1 MWVGLS
7 STVCARMMSVRRV
20 PDLDTKE
27 RDMATA
33 VEDAVGSEF
42 TVVGTRPVRHD
53 GTDKV
58 TGRAVYGADVQLPG
72 LAHGKILRSPHAH
85 ARIESVHTARAEAHP
100 GVLAVVTHADL
111 PWTEDRLMEV
121 GEDQVMSLR
130 YLSTATLADGKVLH
144 KGHPVAAVAAS
155 SAHAAEDALRLIEVE
170 YEALPA
176 VANVEDA
183 MKPGA
188 PVLHESITAPD
199 GLGFKGESGSNVA
212 GHSQQAMG
220 DPDTGFA
227 DADVVVEREF
237 RTKMVH
243 QGYIE
248 PQTCTALW
256 SQDDRLTIWN
266 SSQGQFGMRDQI
278 GRVLDKPV
286 SDIKVVPLE
295 IGGGFGGKLR
305 AYLEPV
311 AALLSKKSG
320 HPVKITMSRAEVL
333 EATGPTSGSYTRI
346 KVGAT
351 RDGKLTAGTAFI
363 AFESGAYPGSSHN
376 GAALSMFSP
385 YDIPNVRID
394 SYDVVDNMP
403 STAAYRA
410 PGAPIGA
417 FAGESVIDEIA
428 EKLDMDPV
436 ELRMKNS
443 AKQGT
448 RMVNG
453 VQHPRIGAFEM
464 MAAVRDHPHYAA
476 PLEGENV
483 GRGVAFGSWGNGAGP
498 ACVVA
503 NLQANGK
510 FSLIEGSVDIGGTR
524 TAVSQQFAETLGIPV
539 EDIMPQIGDT
549 DSIGYTSNTGG
560 SSVAF
565 KSGFAAYEAALDVRR
580 QLIERAA
587 RIWEA
592 PAENIHYDRGE
603 LVHASDPELRMSYRE
618 IAETAN
624 ATGGPI
630 VGRANVTST
639 GAGRAYAAMIVD
651 VHVDPDT
658 GKTDILRCTAFQDA
672 GIAIHPSYVEGQ
684 IQGGAAQGIGWALN
698 EEYNVA
704 QDGRLNNT
712 SLLDYRMPTALD
724 LPMIEAVIVE
734 VPNPNHPFG
743 IRGVGE
749 AGIVPP
755 LAAMANAVYRATGV
769 RLTALPMSPPS
780 LAAALAASD

>member
-1 MWVGLS
+1 
-7 STVCARMMSVRRV
+7 
-20 PDLDTKE
+20 
-27 RDMATA
+27 MATVTEA
-33 VEDAVGSEF
+33 KIQSKF
-42 TVVGTRPVRHD
+42 KVVGTRPVRHD

-58 TGRAVYGADVQLPG
+58 TGRAVYGADIQLPG
-72 LAHGKILRSPHAH
+72 LLHGKILRSPHAH
-85 ARIESVHTARAEAHP
+85 ARIKSIDTEHASAHP
-100 GVLAVVTHADL
+100 GVMAVVTHSDL
-111 PWTEDRLMEV
+111 PWTDDRLMDV
-121 GEDQVMSLR
+121 GEDLVMSLR
-130 YLSTATLADGKVLH
+130 YLSTAVLADDKALH

-155 SAHAAEDALRLIEVE
+155 NPHAAEEALDLIEVE
-170 YEALPA
+170 YEVLPA
-176 VANVEDA
+176 VTNVEDA
-183 MKPGA
+183 MRPGA
-188 PVLHESITAPD
+188 PILHGNITAPE
-199 GLGFKGESGSNVA
+199 GLGFEAESGSNVA
-212 GHSQQAMG
+212 GHSQQVLG
-220 DPDTGFA
+220 DADTAFA
-227 DADVVVEREF
+227 EADVVVEREF

-256 SQDDRLTIWN
+256 GQDGRLTIWN

-278 GRVLDKPV
+278 CRLLDVPV
-286 SDIKVVPLE
+286 SEVKVVPLE

-320 HPVKITMSRAEVL
+320 HPVKITMSRADVL
-333 EATGPTSGSYTRI
+333 EATGPTSGSYTKI
-346 KVGAT
+346 KVGANK
-351 RDGKLTAGTAFI
+351 DGKLIAGKALI

-376 GAALSMFSP
+376 GAATSMFSP
-385 YDIPNVRID
+385 YEIDNIHLD

-417 FAGESVIDEIA
+417 FAGEAVIDEIA
-428 EKLDMDPV
+428 EKLGIDPV
-436 ELRMKNS
+436 ELRLKN
-443 AKQGT
+443 AAREGT
-448 RMVNG
+448 RMANG
-453 VQHPRIGAFEM
+453 VMHPCIGAVEM
-464 MAAVRDHPHYAA
+464 MEAVYEHPHYGA
-476 PLEGENV
+476 PLADDHT

-498 ACVVA
+498 ACVIA
-503 NLQANGK
+503 NLQTNGK
-510 FSLIEGSVDIGGTR
+510 FSLVEGSVDIGGTR
-524 TAVSQQFAETLGIPV
+524 TAVSQQFAEVLGIPV
-539 EDIMPQIGDT
+539 EDVMPQIGDT

-565 KSGFAAYEAALDVRR
+565 KSGYAAYEAALDVKR

-587 RIWEA
+587 RIWETSV
-592 PAENIHYDRGE
+592 ENVQYDEGT
-603 LVHASDPELRMSYRE
+603 LSHVSDPELSMSYKE
-618 IAETAN
+618 VAETAN

-639 GAGRAYAAMIVD
+639 GAARAYAAMIVD
-651 VHVDPDT
+651 VRVDPDT
-658 GKTDILRCTAFQDA
+658 GKTDVLRCTAFQDA

-698 EEYNVA
+698 EEYNMA
-704 QDGRLNNT
+704 DDGHMNNT

-743 IRGVGE
+743 VRGVGE

-769 RLTALPMSPPS
+769 RMTDLPMSPP
-780 LAAALAASD
+780 AVAASLGLKEE

>member
-1 MWVGLS
+1 
-7 STVCARMMSVRRV
+7 
-20 PDLDTKE
+20 
-27 RDMATA
+27 MATVTEA
-33 VEDAVGSEF
+33 KIQSKF
-42 TVVGTRPVRHD
+42 KVVGTRPVRHD

-58 TGRAVYGADVQLPG
+58 TGRAVYGADIQLPG
-72 LAHGKILRSPHAH
+72 LLHGKILRSPHAH
-85 ARIESVHTARAEAHP
+85 ARIKSIDTEHASAHP
-100 GVLAVVTHADL
+100 GVMAVVTHSDL
-111 PWTEDRLMEV
+111 PWTDDRLMDV
-121 GEDQVMSLR
+121 GEDLVMSLR
-130 YLSTATLADGKVLH
+130 YLSTAVLADDKALH

-155 SAHAAEDALRLIEVE
+155 NPHAAEEALDLIEVE
-170 YEALPA
+170 YEVLPA
-176 VANVEDA
+176 VTNVEDA
-183 MKPGA
+183 IRPGA
-188 PVLHESITAPD
+188 PILHENITAPE
-199 GLGFKGESGSNVA
+199 GLGFEAESGSNVA
-212 GHSQQAMG
+212 GHSQQVLG
-220 DPDTGFA
+220 DADTAFA
-227 DADVVVEREF
+227 EADVVVEREF

-256 SQDDRLTIWN
+256 GQDGRLTIWN

-278 GRVLDKPV
+278 CRVLDVPV
-286 SDIKVVPLE
+286 SEVRVVPLE

-320 HPVKITMSRAEVL
+320 HPVKITMSRADVL
-333 EATGPTSGSYTRI
+333 EATGPTSGSYTKI
-346 KVGAT
+346 KVGANK
-351 RDGKLTAGTAFI
+351 DGKLIAGKALI

-376 GAALSMFSP
+376 GAATSMFSP
-385 YDIPNVRID
+385 YEIDNIHLD

-417 FAGESVIDEIA
+417 FAGEAVIDEIA
-428 EKLDMDPV
+428 EKLGIDPV
-436 ELRMKNS
+436 ELRLKN
-443 AKQGT
+443 AAREGT
-448 RMVNG
+448 RMANG
-453 VQHPRIGAFEM
+453 VMHPCIGAVEM
-464 MAAVRDHPHYAA
+464 MEAVHEHPHYGA
-476 PLEGENV
+476 PLADDHT

-498 ACVVA
+498 ACVIA
-503 NLQANGK
+503 NLQTNGK
-510 FSLIEGSVDIGGTR
+510 FSLVEGSVDIGGTR
-524 TAVSQQFAETLGIPV
+524 TAVSQQFAEVLGIPV
-539 EDIMPQIGDT
+539 EDVMPQIGDT

-565 KSGFAAYEAALDVRR
+565 KSGYAAYEAALDVKR

-587 RIWEA
+587 RIWETSV
-592 PAENIHYDRGE
+592 ENVQYDEGT
-603 LVHASDPELRMSYRE
+603 LSHVSDPELSMSYKE
-618 IAETAN
+618 VAETAN

-639 GAGRAYAAMIVD
+639 GAARAYAAMIVD
-651 VHVDPDT
+651 VRVDPDT
-658 GKTDILRCTAFQDA
+658 GKTDVLRCTAFQDA

-698 EEYNVA
+698 EEYNMA
-704 QDGRLNNT
+704 DDGHMNNT

-743 IRGVGE
+743 VRGVGE

-769 RLTALPMSPPS
+769 RMTDLPMSPP
-780 LAAALAASD
+780 AVAASLGLKEE

>member
-1 MWVGLS
+1 
-7 STVCARMMSVRRV
+7 
-20 PDLDTKE
+20 
-27 RDMATA
+27 MATVTEA
-33 VEDAVGSEF
+33 KIKSKF
-42 TVVGTRPVRHD
+42 KVVGTRPVRHD

-58 TGRAVYGADVQLPG
+58 TGRAVYGADIQLPG
-72 LAHGKILRSPHAH
+72 LLHGKILRSPYAH
-85 ARIESVHTARAEAHP
+85 ARIKSISTERASAHP

-111 PWTEDRLMEV
+111 PWTDDRLMDV
-121 GEDQVMSLR
+121 GEDLVMSLR
-130 YLSTATLADGKVLH
+130 YLSTAVLADDKALH

-155 SAHAAEDALRLIEVE
+155 NPHAAEEALDLIEVE
-170 YEALPA
+170 YEVLPA
-176 VANVEDA
+176 VTNVEDA
-183 MKPGA
+183 MRPGA
-188 PVLHESITAPD
+188 PILHGNITAPE
-199 GLGFKGESGSNVA
+199 GLGFEAESGSNVA
-212 GHSQQAMG
+212 GHSQQVLG
-220 DPDTGFA
+220 DADTAFA
-227 DADVVVEREF
+227 EADVVVEREF

-256 SQDDRLTIWN
+256 GQDGRLTIWN

-278 GRVLDKPV
+278 CRLLDVPV
-286 SDIKVVPLE
+286 SEVKVVPLE

-320 HPVKITMSRAEVL
+320 HPVKITMSRADVL
-333 EATGPTSGSYTRI
+333 EATGPTSGSYTKI
-346 KVGAT
+346 KVGANK
-351 RDGKLTAGTAFI
+351 DGKLIAGKALI

-376 GAALSMFSP
+376 GAATSMFSP
-385 YDIPNVRID
+385 YEIDNIHLD

-417 FAGESVIDEIA
+417 FAGEAVIDEIA
-428 EKLDMDPV
+428 EKLGIDPV
-436 ELRMKNS
+436 ELRLKN
-443 AKQGT
+443 AAREGT
-448 RMVNG
+448 RMANG
-453 VQHPRIGAFEM
+453 VMHPCIGAVEM
-464 MAAVRDHPHYAA
+464 MEAVHEHPHYGA
-476 PLEGENV
+476 PLADEHT

-498 ACVVA
+498 ACVIA
-503 NLQANGK
+503 NLQTNGK
-510 FSLIEGSVDIGGTR
+510 FSLVEGSVDIGGTR
-524 TAVSQQFAETLGIPV
+524 TAVSQQFAEVLGIPV
-539 EDIMPQIGDT
+539 EDVMPQIGDT

-565 KSGFAAYEAALDVRR
+565 KSGYAAYEAALDVKR

-587 RIWEA
+587 RIWETSV
-592 PAENIHYDRGE
+592 ENVQYDEGT
-603 LVHASDPELRMSYRE
+603 LSHVSDPELSMSYKE
-618 IAETAN
+618 VAETAN

-639 GAGRAYAAMIVD
+639 GAARAYAAMIVD
-651 VHVDPDT
+651 VRVDPDT
-658 GKTDILRCTAFQDA
+658 GKTDVLRCTAFQDA

-698 EEYNVA
+698 EEYNMA
-704 QDGRLNNT
+704 DDGHMNNT

-743 IRGVGE
+743 VRGVGE

-769 RLTALPMSPPS
+769 RITDLPMSPP
-780 LAAALAASD
+780 AVAASLGLKEE

>member
-1 MWVGLS
+1 
-7 STVCARMMSVRRV
+7 
-20 PDLDTKE
+20 
-27 RDMATA
+27 MATVTEA
-33 VEDAVGSEF
+33 KIKSKF
-42 TVVGTRPVRHD
+42 KVVGTRPVRHD

-58 TGRAVYGADVQLPG
+58 TGRAVYGADIQLPG
-72 LAHGKILRSPHAH
+72 LLHGKILRSPYAH
-85 ARIESVHTARAEAHP
+85 ARIKSISTERASAHP

-111 PWTEDRLMEV
+111 PWTDDRLMDV
-121 GEDQVMSLR
+121 GEDLVMSLR
-130 YLSTATLADGKVLH
+130 YLSTAVLADDKALH

-155 SAHAAEDALRLIEVE
+155 NPHAAEEALDLIEVE
-170 YEALPA
+170 YEVLPA
-176 VANVEDA
+176 VTNVEDA
-183 MKPGA
+183 MRPGA
-188 PVLHESITAPD
+188 PVLHENITAPE
-199 GLGFKGESGSNVA
+199 GLGFEAESGSNVA
-212 GHSQQAMG
+212 GHSQQVLG
-220 DPDTGFA
+220 DADTAFA
-227 DADVVVEREF
+227 EADVVVEREF

-256 SQDDRLTIWN
+256 GQDGRLTIWN

-278 GRVLDKPV
+278 CRLLDVPV
-286 SDIKVVPLE
+286 SEVKVVPLE

-320 HPVKITMSRAEVL
+320 HPVKITMSRADVL
-333 EATGPTSGSYTRI
+333 EATGPTSGSYTKI
-346 KVGAT
+346 KVGANK
-351 RDGKLTAGTAFI
+351 DGKLIAGKALI

-376 GAALSMFSP
+376 GAATSMFSP
-385 YDIPNVRID
+385 YEIDNIHLD

-417 FAGESVIDEIA
+417 FAGEAVIDEIA
-428 EKLDMDPV
+428 EKLGIDPV
-436 ELRMKNS
+436 ELRLKN
-443 AKQGT
+443 AAREGT
-448 RMVNG
+448 RMANG
-453 VQHPRIGAFEM
+453 VMHPCIGAVEM
-464 MAAVRDHPHYAA
+464 MEAVYEHPHYGA
-476 PLEGENV
+476 PLADDHT

-498 ACVVA
+498 ACVIA
-503 NLQANGK
+503 NLQTNGK
-510 FSLIEGSVDIGGTR
+510 FSLVEGSVDIGGTR
-524 TAVSQQFAETLGIPV
+524 TAVSQQFAEVLGIPV
-539 EDIMPQIGDT
+539 EDVMPQIGDT

-565 KSGFAAYEAALDVRR
+565 KSGYAAYEAALDVKR

-587 RIWEA
+587 RIWETSV
-592 PAENIHYDRGE
+592 ENVQYDEGT
-603 LVHASDPELRMSYRE
+603 LSHVSDPELSMSYKE
-618 IAETAN
+618 VAETAN
-624 ATGGPI
+624 VTGGPI

-639 GAGRAYAAMIVD
+639 GAARAYAAMIVD
-651 VHVDPDT
+651 VRVDPDT
-658 GKTDILRCTAFQDA
+658 GKTDVLRCTAFQDA

-698 EEYNVA
+698 EEYNMA
-704 QDGRLNNT
+704 DDGHMNNT

-743 IRGVGE
+743 VRGVGE

-769 RLTALPMSPPS
+769 RMTDLPMSPP
-780 LAAALAASD
+780 AVAASLGLKEE

>member
-1 MWVGLS
+1 
-7 STVCARMMSVRRV
+7 
-20 PDLDTKE
+20 
-27 RDMATA
+27 MATVTEA
-33 VEDAVGSEF
+33 KIKSKF
-42 TVVGTRPVRHD
+42 KVVGTRPVRHD

-58 TGRAVYGADVQLPG
+58 TGRAVYGADIQLPG
-72 LAHGKILRSPHAH
+72 LLHGKILRSPHAH
-85 ARIESVHTARAEAHP
+85 ARIKSISTERASAHP

-111 PWTEDRLMEV
+111 PWTDDRLMDV
-121 GEDQVMSLR
+121 GEDLVMSLR
-130 YLSTATLADGKVLH
+130 YLSTAVLADDKALH

-155 SAHAAEDALRLIEVE
+155 NPHAAEEALDLIEVE
-170 YEALPA
+170 YEVLPA
-176 VANVEDA
+176 VTNVEDA
-183 MKPGA
+183 MRPGA
-188 PVLHESITAPD
+188 PVLHENITAPE
-199 GLGFKGESGSNVA
+199 GLGFEAESGSNVA
-212 GHSQQAMG
+212 GHSQQVLG
-220 DPDTGFA
+220 DADTAFA
-227 DADVVVEREF
+227 EADVVVEREF

-256 SQDDRLTIWN
+256 GQDGRLTIWN

-278 GRVLDKPV
+278 CRLLDVPV
-286 SDIKVVPLE
+286 SEVKVVPLE

-320 HPVKITMSRAEVL
+320 HPVKITMSRADVL
-333 EATGPTSGSYTRI
+333 EATGPTSGSYTKI
-346 KVGAT
+346 KVGANK
-351 RDGKLTAGTAFI
+351 DGKLIAGKALI

-376 GAALSMFSP
+376 GAATSMFSP
-385 YDIPNVRID
+385 YEIDNIHLD

-417 FAGESVIDEIA
+417 FAGEAVIDEIA
-428 EKLDMDPV
+428 EKLGIDPV
-436 ELRMKNS
+436 ELRLKN
-443 AKQGT
+443 AAREGT
-448 RMVNG
+448 RMANG
-453 VQHPRIGAFEM
+453 VMHPCIGAVEM
-464 MAAVRDHPHYAA
+464 MEAVYEHPHYGA
-476 PLEGENV
+476 PLADDHT

-498 ACVVA
+498 ACVIA
-503 NLQANGK
+503 NLQTNGK
-510 FSLIEGSVDIGGTR
+510 FSLVEGSVDIGGTR
-524 TAVSQQFAETLGIPV
+524 TAVSQQFAEVLGIPV
-539 EDIMPQIGDT
+539 EDVMPQIGDT

-565 KSGFAAYEAALDVRR
+565 KSGYAAYEAALDVKR

-587 RIWEA
+587 RIWETSV
-592 PAENIHYDRGE
+592 ENVQYDEGT
-603 LVHASDPELRMSYRE
+603 LSHVSDPELSMSYKE
-618 IAETAN
+618 VAETAN
-624 ATGGPI
+624 VTGGPI

-639 GAGRAYAAMIVD
+639 GAARAYAAMIVD
-651 VHVDPDT
+651 VRVDPDT
-658 GKTDILRCTAFQDA
+658 GKTDVLRCTAFQDA

-698 EEYNVA
+698 EEYNMA
-704 QDGRLNNT
+704 DDGHMNNT

-743 IRGVGE
+743 VRGVGE

-769 RLTALPMSPPS
+769 RMTDLPMSPP
-780 LAAALAASD
+780 AVAASLGLKEE

>member
-1 MWVGLS
+1 
-7 STVCARMMSVRRV
+7 
-20 PDLDTKE
+20 
-27 RDMATA
+27 MATVTEA
-33 VEDAVGSEF
+33 KVESKF
-42 TVVGTRPVRHD
+42 KVVGTRPVRHD

-58 TGRAVYGADVQLPG
+58 TGRAVYGADIQLPG
-72 LAHGKILRSPHAH
+72 LLHGKILRSPHAH
-85 ARIESVHTARAEAHP
+85 ARIKSIDTERASAHP
-100 GVLAVVTHADL
+100 GVMAVVTHFDL
-111 PWTEDRLMEV
+111 PWTDDRLMDV
-121 GEDQVMSLR
+121 GEDLVMSLR
-130 YLSTATLADGKVLH
+130 YLSTAVLADDKALH

-155 SAHAAEDALRLIEVE
+155 NPHAAEEALDLIEVE
-170 YEALPA
+170 YEVLPA
-176 VANVEDA
+176 VTNVEDA
-183 MKPGA
+183 MRPGA
-188 PVLHESITAPD
+188 PVLHENITAPE
-199 GLGFKGESGSNVA
+199 GLGFEAESGSNVA
-212 GHSQQAMG
+212 GHSQQVLG
-220 DPDTGFA
+220 DADTAFA
-227 DADVVVEREF
+227 EADVVVEREF

-256 SQDDRLTIWN
+256 GQDGRLTIWN

-278 GRVLDKPV
+278 CRVLDVPV
-286 SDIKVVPLE
+286 SEVKVVPLE

-320 HPVKITMSRAEVL
+320 HPVKITMSRADVL
-333 EATGPTSGSYTRI
+333 EATGPTSGSYTKI
-346 KVGAT
+346 KVGANK
-351 RDGKLTAGTAFI
+351 DGKLIAGKALI

-376 GAALSMFSP
+376 GAATSMFSP
-385 YDIPNVRID
+385 YEIDNIHLD

-417 FAGESVIDEIA
+417 FAGEAVIDEIA
-428 EKLDMDPV
+428 EKLGIDPV
-436 ELRMKNS
+436 ELRLKN
-443 AKQGT
+443 AAREGT
-448 RMVNG
+448 RMANG
-453 VQHPRIGAFEM
+453 VMHPCIGAVEM
-464 MAAVRDHPHYAA
+464 MEAVHEHPHYGA
-476 PLEGENV
+476 PLADDHT

-498 ACVVA
+498 ACVIA
-503 NLQANGK
+503 NLQTNGK
-510 FSLIEGSVDIGGTR
+510 FSLVEGSVDIGGTR
-524 TAVSQQFAETLGIPV
+524 TAVSQQFAEVLGIPV
-539 EDIMPQIGDT
+539 EDVMPQIGDT

-565 KSGFAAYEAALDVRR
+565 KSGYAAYEAALDVKR

-587 RIWEA
+587 RIWETSV
-592 PAENIHYDRGE
+592 ENVQYDEGT
-603 LVHASDPELRMSYRE
+603 LSHVSDPELSMSYKE
-618 IAETAN
+618 VAETAN

-639 GAGRAYAAMIVD
+639 GAARAYAAMIVD
-651 VHVDPDT
+651 VRVDPDT
-658 GKTDILRCTAFQDA
+658 GKTDVLRCTAFQDA

-698 EEYNVA
+698 EEYNMA
-704 QDGRLNNT
+704 DDGHMNNT

-724 LPMIEAVIVE
+724 LPMIEAVIIE

-769 RLTALPMSPPS
+769 RMTDLPMSPP
-780 LAAALAASD
+780 AVAASLGLKEE

>member
-1 MWVGLS
+1 
-7 STVCARMMSVRRV
+7 
-20 PDLDTKE
+20 
-27 RDMATA
+27 MATVTEA
-33 VEDAVGSEF
+33 KVGSKF
-42 TVVGTRPVRHD
+42 KVVGTRPVRHD

-58 TGRAVYGADVQLPG
+58 TGRAVYGADIQLPG
-72 LAHGKILRSPHAH
+72 LLHGKILRSPHAH
-85 ARIESVHTARAEAHP
+85 ARIKSIDTERAVAHP

-111 PWTEDRLMEV
+111 PWTDDRLMDV
-121 GEDQVMSLR
+121 GEDLVMSLR
-130 YLSTATLADGKVLH
+130 YLSTAVLADDKVLH

-155 SAHAAEDALRLIEVE
+155 NPHAAEEALDLIEVE
-170 YEALPA
+170 YEVLPA
-176 VANVEDA
+176 VTNVEDA
-183 MKPGA
+183 MRPDA
-188 PVLHESITAPD
+188 PVLHENITAPD
-199 GLGFKGESGSNVA
+199 GLGFEAEAGSNVA
-212 GHSQQAMG
+212 GHAQQVLG
-220 DPDTGFA
+220 DADAAFA

-256 SQDDRLTIWN
+256 GEDGRLTIWN

-278 GRVLDKPV
+278 CRVLDVPV
-286 SDIKVVPLE
+286 SEVKVVPLE

-311 AALLSKKSG
+311 AALLSRKSG
-320 HPVKITMSRAEVL
+320 HPVKITMSRADVL
-333 EATGPTSGSYTRI
+333 EATGPTSGSYTKI
-346 KVGAT
+346 KIGAT
-351 RDGKLTAGTAFI
+351 KDGKLIAGKAMI

-376 GAALSMFSP
+376 GAATSMFSP
-385 YDIPNVRID
+385 YEIDNIHLD

-417 FAGESVIDEIA
+417 YAGESVIDEIA
-428 EKLDMDPV
+428 EKLGIDPV
-436 ELRMKNS
+436 ELRLKN
-443 AKQGT
+443 AAREGT
-448 RMVNG
+448 RMANG
-453 VQHPRIGAFEM
+453 VAHPCIGAVEM
-464 MAAVRDHPHYAA
+464 MEAVYEHPHYNAA
-476 PLEGENV
+476 LADKHT

-498 ACVVA
+498 ACVIA
-503 NLQANGK
+503 NLQTNGK
-510 FSLIEGSVDIGGTR
+510 FSLVEGSVDIGGTR
-524 TAVSQQFAETLGIPV
+524 TAVSQQFAEVLGIPV

-565 KSGFAAYEAALDVRR
+565 KSGYAAYEAAHDVKR
-580 QLIERAA
+580 QLVERAA
-587 RIWEA
+587 RVWETDV
-592 PAENIHYDRGE
+592 ENVLYEDGTLSH
-603 LVHASDPELRMSYRE
+603 VSDPELSMSYKE
-618 IAETAN
+618 VAETAN

-639 GAGRAYAAMIVD
+639 GAARAYAAMIVD
-651 VHVDPDT
+651 VRVDPDT
-658 GKTDILRCTAFQDA
+658 GKTDVVRCTAFQDA

-698 EEYNVA
+698 EEYNMA
-704 QDGRLNNT
+704 EDGRMNNT

-734 VPNPNHPFG
+734 VPNPGHPFG

-769 RLTALPMSPPS
+769 RMTDLPMSPP
-780 LAAALAASD
+780 AVAASLGRNGE

>member
-1 MWVGLS
+1 
-7 STVCARMMSVRRV
+7 
-20 PDLDTKE
+20 
-27 RDMATA
+27 MATVTEA
-33 VEDAVGSEF
+33 KIKSKF
-42 TVVGTRPVRHD
+42 KVVGTRPVRHD

-58 TGRAVYGADVQLPG
+58 TGRAVYGADIQLPG
-72 LAHGKILRSPHAH
+72 LLHGKILRSPYAH
-85 ARIESVHTARAEAHP
+85 ARIKSISTERASAHP

-111 PWTEDRLMEV
+111 PWTDDRLMDV
-121 GEDQVMSLR
+121 GEDLVMSLR
-130 YLSTATLADGKVLH
+130 YLSTAVLADDKALH

-155 SAHAAEDALRLIEVE
+155 NPHAAEEALDLIEVE
-170 YEALPA
+170 YEVLPA
-176 VANVEDA
+176 VTNVEDA
-183 MKPGA
+183 MRPGA
-188 PVLHESITAPD
+188 PVLHENITAPE
-199 GLGFKGESGSNVA
+199 GLGFEAESGSNVA
-212 GHSQQAMG
+212 GHSQQVLG
-220 DPDTGFA
+220 DADTAFA
-227 DADVVVEREF
+227 EADVVVEREF

-256 SQDDRLTIWN
+256 GQDGRLTIWN

-278 GRVLDKPV
+278 CRLLDVPV
-286 SDIKVVPLE
+286 SEVKVVPLE

-320 HPVKITMSRAEVL
+320 HPVKITMSRADVL
-333 EATGPTSGSYTRI
+333 EATGPTSGSYTKI
-346 KVGAT
+346 KVGANK
-351 RDGKLTAGTAFI
+351 DGKLIAGKALI

-376 GAALSMFSP
+376 GAATSMFSP
-385 YDIPNVRID
+385 YEIDNIHLD

-417 FAGESVIDEIA
+417 FAGEAVIDEIA
-428 EKLDMDPV
+428 EKLGIDPV
-436 ELRMKNS
+436 ELRLKN
-443 AKQGT
+443 AAREGT
-448 RMVNG
+448 RMANG
-453 VQHPRIGAFEM
+453 VMHPCIGAVEM
-464 MAAVRDHPHYAA
+464 MEAVHEHPHYGA
-476 PLEGENV
+476 PLADDHT

-498 ACVVA
+498 ACVIA
-503 NLQANGK
+503 NLQTNGK
-510 FSLIEGSVDIGGTR
+510 FSLVEGSVDIGGTR
-524 TAVSQQFAETLGIPV
+524 TAVSQQFAEVLGIPV
-539 EDIMPQIGDT
+539 EDVMPQIGDT

-565 KSGFAAYEAALDVRR
+565 KSGYAAYEAALDVKR

-587 RIWEA
+587 RIWETSV
-592 PAENIHYDRGE
+592 ENVQYDEGT
-603 LVHASDPELRMSYRE
+603 LSHVSDPELSMSYKE
-618 IAETAN
+618 VAETAN

-639 GAGRAYAAMIVD
+639 GAARAYAAMIVD
-651 VHVDPDT
+651 VRVDPDT
-658 GKTDILRCTAFQDA
+658 GKTDVLRCTAFQDA

-698 EEYNVA
+698 EEYNMA
-704 QDGRLNNT
+704 DDGHMNNT

-743 IRGVGE
+743 VRGVGE

-769 RLTALPMSPPS
+769 RMTDLPMSPP
-780 LAAALAASD
+780 AVAASLGLKEE

>member
-1 MWVGLS
+1 
-7 STVCARMMSVRRV
+7 
-20 PDLDTKE
+20 
-27 RDMATA
+27 MATVTEA
-33 VEDAVGSEF
+33 KIQSKF
-42 TVVGTRPVRHD
+42 KVVGTRPVRHD

-58 TGRAVYGADVQLPG
+58 TGRAVYGADIQLPG
-72 LAHGKILRSPHAH
+72 LLHGKILRSPHAH
-85 ARIESVHTARAEAHP
+85 ARIKSIDTERASAHP
-100 GVLAVVTHADL
+100 GVMAVVTHSDL
-111 PWTEDRLMEV
+111 PWTDDRLMDV
-121 GEDQVMSLR
+121 GEDLVMSLR
-130 YLSTATLADGKVLH
+130 YLSTAVLADDKALH

-155 SAHAAEDALRLIEVE
+155 NPHAAEEALDLIEVE
-170 YEALPA
+170 YEVLPA
-176 VANVEDA
+176 VTNVEDA
-183 MKPGA
+183 MRPGA
-188 PVLHESITAPD
+188 PILHGNITAPE
-199 GLGFKGESGSNVA
+199 GLGFEAESGSNVA
-212 GHSQQAMG
+212 GHSQQVLG
-220 DPDTGFA
+220 DADTAFA
-227 DADVVVEREF
+227 EADVVVEREF

-256 SQDDRLTIWN
+256 GQDGRLTIWN

-278 GRVLDKPV
+278 CRVLDVPV
-286 SDIKVVPLE
+286 SEVKVVPLE

-320 HPVKITMSRAEVL
+320 HPVKITMSRADVL
-333 EATGPTSGSYTRI
+333 EATGPTSGSYTKI
-346 KVGAT
+346 KVGANK
-351 RDGKLTAGTAFI
+351 DGKLIAGKALI

-376 GAALSMFSP
+376 GAATSMFSP
-385 YDIPNVRID
+385 YEIDNIHLD

-417 FAGESVIDEIA
+417 FAGEAVIDEIA
-428 EKLDMDPV
+428 EKLGIDPV
-436 ELRMKNS
+436 ELRLKN
-443 AKQGT
+443 AAREGT
-448 RMVNG
+448 RMANG
-453 VQHPRIGAFEM
+453 VMHPCIGAVEM
-464 MAAVRDHPHYAA
+464 MEAVYEHPHYGA
-476 PLEGENV
+476 PLADDHT

-498 ACVVA
+498 ACVIA
-503 NLQANGK
+503 NLQTNGK
-510 FSLIEGSVDIGGTR
+510 FSLVEGSVDIGGTR
-524 TAVSQQFAETLGIPV
+524 TAVSQQFAEVLGIPV
-539 EDIMPQIGDT
+539 EDVMPQIGDT

-565 KSGFAAYEAALDVRR
+565 KSGYAAYEAALDVKR

-587 RIWEA
+587 RIWETSV
-592 PAENIHYDRGE
+592 ENVQYDEGT
-603 LVHASDPELRMSYRE
+603 LSHVSDPELSMSYKE
-618 IAETAN
+618 VAETAN

-639 GAGRAYAAMIVD
+639 GAARAYAAMIVD
-651 VHVDPDT
+651 VRVDPDT
-658 GKTDILRCTAFQDA
+658 GKTDVLRCTAFQDA

-698 EEYNVA
+698 EEYNMA
-704 QDGRLNNT
+704 DDGHMNNT

-743 IRGVGE
+743 VRGVGE

-769 RLTALPMSPPS
+769 RMTDLPMSPP
-780 LAAALAASD
+780 AVAASLGLKEE

>member
-1 MWVGLS
+1 
-7 STVCARMMSVRRV
+7 
-20 PDLDTKE
+20 
-27 RDMATA
+27 MATA
-33 VEDAVGSEF
+33 VEGKVENTF
-42 TVVGTRPVRHD
+42 KVVGTRPVRHD

-58 TGRAVYGADVQLPG
+58 TGRAVYGADIQLPG
-72 LAHGKILRSPHAH
+72 LLHGKILRSPHAH
-85 ARIESVHTARAEAHP
+85 ARIKSIDTERARAYP

-111 PWTEDRLMEV
+111 PWTDDRLMDV
-121 GEDQVMSLR
+121 GEDLVMSLR
-130 YLSTATLADGKVLH
+130 YLSSGVLADDKALH

-155 SAHAAEDALRLIEVE
+155 NPHAAEEALDLIDVE
-170 YEALPA
+170 YEVLPA
-176 VANVEDA
+176 VTNVEDA

-188 PVLHESITAPD
+188 PVLHENITAPE
-199 GLGFKGESGSNVA
+199 GLGFEAEAGSNVA
-212 GHSQQAMG
+212 GHSQQVLG
-220 DPDTGFA
+220 DAEAAFA
-227 DADVVVEREF
+227 DADVIVEREF

-256 SQDDRLTIWN
+256 GQDGRLTIWN
-266 SSQGQFGMRDQI
+266 SSQGQFGMRDQVC
-278 GRVLDKPV
+278 RVLDVPV
-286 SDIKVVPLE
+286 SEVKVVPLE

-311 AALLSKKSG
+311 AALLSKKTG
-320 HPVKITMSRAEVL
+320 HPVKITMSRADVL
-333 EATGPTSGSYTRI
+333 EATGPTSGSYTKI

-351 RDGKLTAGTAFI
+351 KDGKLIAGKALI

-376 GAALSMFSP
+376 GAATSMFSP
-385 YDIPNVRID
+385 YEIDNIHLD

-410 PGAPIGA
+410 PGAPMGA
-417 FAGESVIDEIA
+417 YAGESVIDEIA
-428 EKLDMDPV
+428 EKLGIDPV
-436 ELRMKNS
+436 ELRLKN
-443 AKQGT
+443 AAREGT
-448 RMVNG
+448 RMANG
-453 VQHPRIGAFEM
+453 VAHPCIGAVEM
-464 MAAVRDHPHYAA
+464 MEAVHEHPHYNA
-476 PLEGENV
+476 PVDDEHT

-498 ACVVA
+498 ACVIA
-503 NLQANGK
+503 NLQTNGK
-510 FSLIEGSVDIGGTR
+510 FSLVEGSVDIGGTR
-524 TAVSQQFAETLGIPV
+524 TAVSQQFAEVLGIPV
-539 EDIMPQIGDT
+539 EDVMPQIGDT

-565 KSGFAAYEAALDVRR
+565 KSGYAAYEAALDVKS

-587 RIWEA
+587 RIWETSV
-592 PAENIHYDRGE
+592 ENVRYDEGT
-603 LVHASDPELRMSYRE
+603 LSHVSDPELSISYRE
-618 IAETAN
+618 IAEMAN

-639 GAGRAYAAMIVD
+639 GAARAYAAMIVD
-651 VHVDPDT
+651 VRVDPDT
-658 GKTDILRCTAFQDA
+658 GKTDVVRCTAFQDA

-698 EEYNVA
+698 EEYNMA
-704 QDGRLNNT
+704 EDGHMNNT

-769 RLTALPMSPPS
+769 RMTDLPMSPP
-780 LAAALAASD
+780 AVAASLGRNGG

>member
-1 MWVGLS
+1 
-7 STVCARMMSVRRV
+7 
-20 PDLDTKE
+20 
-27 RDMATA
+27 MATA
-33 VEDAVGSEF
+33 VEGKVKNTF
-42 TVVGTRPVRHD
+42 KVVGTRPVRHD

-58 TGRAVYGADVQLPG
+58 TGRAVYGADIQLPG
-72 LAHGKILRSPHAH
+72 LLHGKILRSPHAH
-85 ARIESVHTARAEAHP
+85 ARIRSIKTERASAYP

-111 PWTEDRLMEV
+111 PWTDDRLMDV
-121 GEDQVMSLR
+121 GEDLVMSLR
-130 YLSTATLADGKVLH
+130 YLSTAVLADDKALH

-155 SAHAAEDALRLIEVE
+155 NPHAAEEALDLIDVE
-170 YEALPA
+170 YEVLPA
-176 VANVEDA
+176 VTNVEDA

-188 PVLHESITAPD
+188 PVLHENITAPE
-199 GLGFKGESGSNVA
+199 GLGFEAEAGSNVA
-212 GHSQQAMG
+212 GHSQQVLG
-220 DPDTGFA
+220 DADAAFA
-227 DADVVVEREF
+227 EADVVIEREF

-256 SQDDRLTIWN
+256 VQDGRLTIWN

-278 GRVLDKPV
+278 CRVLDVPV
-286 SDIKVVPLE
+286 SEVKVVPLE

-311 AALLSKKSG
+311 AALLSKKTG
-320 HPVKITMSRAEVL
+320 HPVKITMSRADVL
-333 EATGPTSGSYTRI
+333 EATGPTSGSYTKI

-351 RDGKLTAGTAFI
+351 KDGKLIAGKALI

-376 GAALSMFSP
+376 GAATSMFSP
-385 YDIPNVRID
+385 YEIDNIHLD

-410 PGAPIGA
+410 PGAPMGA
-417 FAGESVIDEIA
+417 YAGESVIDEIA
-428 EKLDMDPV
+428 EKLGIDPV
-436 ELRMKNS
+436 ELRLKN
-443 AKQGT
+443 AAREGT
-448 RMVNG
+448 RMANG
-453 VQHPRIGAFEM
+453 VMHPCIGAVEM
-464 MAAVRDHPHYAA
+464 MEAVHEHPHYNA
-476 PLEGENV
+476 PLADEHT

-498 ACVVA
+498 ACVIA
-503 NLQANGK
+503 NLQTNGK
-510 FSLIEGSVDIGGTR
+510 FSLVEGSVDIGGTR
-524 TAVSQQFAETLGIPV
+524 TAVSQQFAEVLGIPV
-539 EDIMPQIGDT
+539 EDVMPQIGDT

-565 KSGFAAYEAALDVRR
+565 KSGYAAYEAALDVKR

-587 RIWEA
+587 RVWETSV
-592 PAENIHYDRGE
+592 ENVRYDEGT
-603 LVHASDPELRMSYRE
+603 LSHVSDPELSMSYKE
-618 IAETAN
+618 VAESAN

-639 GAGRAYAAMIVD
+639 GAARAYAAMIVD
-651 VHVDPDT
+651 VRVDPDT
-658 GKTDILRCTAFQDA
+658 GKTDVVRCTAFQDA

-698 EEYNVA
+698 EEYNMA
-704 QDGRLNNT
+704 EDGHMNNT

-769 RLTALPMSPPS
+769 RMTDLPMSPPAVAAS
-780 LAAALAASD
+780 LAQNGG

>member
-1 MWVGLS
+1 
-7 STVCARMMSVRRV
+7 
-20 PDLDTKE
+20 
-27 RDMATA
+27 MATVTEA
-33 VEDAVGSEF
+33 KVESKF
-42 TVVGTRPVRHD
+42 KVVGTRPVRHD

-58 TGRAVYGADVQLPG
+58 TGRAIYGADIQLPG
-72 LAHGKILRSPHAH
+72 LLHGKILRSPHAH
-85 ARIESVHTARAEAHP
+85 ARIKSIDTERASAHP
-100 GVLAVVTHADL
+100 GVLAVMTHADL
-111 PWTEDRLMEV
+111 PWTDDRLMEV

-130 YLSTATLADGKVLH
+130 YLSTAVLADEKALH

-155 SAHAAEDALRLIEVE
+155 NPHAAEEALDLIEVE
-170 YEALPA
+170 YEVLPA
-176 VANVEDA
+176 VTNVEDA

-188 PVLHESITAPD
+188 PVLHKNITAPE
-199 GLGFKGESGSNVA
+199 GLGFEAQAGSNVA
-212 GHSQQAMG
+212 GHSQQVLG
-220 DPDTGFA
+220 DAEAAFA
-227 DADVVVEREF
+227 EADVVVEREF

-256 SQDDRLTIWN
+256 GQDGRLTIWN

-278 GRVLDKPV
+278 CRVLDVPV
-286 SDIKVVPLE
+286 SEVKVVPLE

-311 AALLSKKSG
+311 AALLSKKTG
-320 HPVKITMSRAEVL
+320 HPVKITMSRADVL
-333 EATGPTSGSYTRI
+333 EATGPTSGSYTKI

-351 RDGKLTAGTAFI
+351 KDGKLIAGKALI

-376 GAALSMFSP
+376 GAATSMFSP
-385 YDIPNVRID
+385 YEIDNIHLD

-410 PGAPIGA
+410 PGAPMGA

-428 EKLDMDPV
+428 EKLGIDPV
-436 ELRMKNS
+436 ELRLKN
-443 AKQGT
+443 AAREGT
-448 RMVNG
+448 RMANG
-453 VQHPRIGAFEM
+453 VAHPCIGAVEM
-464 MAAVRDHPHYAA
+464 MEAVYEHPHYNA
-476 PLEGENV
+476 PLADEHT

-498 ACVVA
+498 ACVIA
-503 NLQANGK
+503 NLQTNGK
-510 FSLIEGSVDIGGTR
+510 FSLVEGSVDIGGTR
-524 TAVSQQFAETLGIPV
+524 TAVSQQFAEVLGIPV
-539 EDIMPQIGDT
+539 EDVMPQIGDT

-565 KSGFAAYEAALDVRR
+565 KSGYAAYEAAHDVKR

-587 RIWEA
+587 RVWETDV
-592 PAENIHYDRGE
+592 ENVRYDEGT
-603 LVHASDPELRMSYRE
+603 LSHASDPELSMSYKE
-618 IAETAN
+618 VAETAN

-639 GAGRAYAAMIVD
+639 GAARAYAAMIVD
-651 VHVDPDT
+651 VRVDPDT
-658 GKTDILRCTAFQDA
+658 GKTDVTRCTAFQDA

-698 EEYNVA
+698 EEYNMA
-704 QDGRLNNT
+704 EDGRMNNT

-734 VPNPNHPFG
+734 VPNPGHPFG

-769 RLTALPMSPPS
+769 RMTDLPMSPPVV
-780 LAAALAASD
+780 AASLGRNGG

>member
-1 MWVGLS
+1 
-7 STVCARMMSVRRV
+7 
-20 PDLDTKE
+20 
-27 RDMATA
+27 MATVTEA
-33 VEDAVGSEF
+33 KIQSKF
-42 TVVGTRPVRHD
+42 KVVGTRPVRHD

-58 TGRAVYGADVQLPG
+58 TGRAVYGADIQLPG
-72 LAHGKILRSPHAH
+72 LLHGKILRSPHAH
-85 ARIESVHTARAEAHP
+85 ARIKSIDTERASAHP
-100 GVLAVVTHADL
+100 GVMAVVTHSDL
-111 PWTEDRLMEV
+111 PWTDDRLMDV
-121 GEDQVMSLR
+121 GEDLVMSLR
-130 YLSTATLADGKVLH
+130 YLSTAVLADDKALH

-155 SAHAAEDALRLIEVE
+155 NPHAAEEALDLIEVE
-170 YEALPA
+170 YEVLPA
-176 VANVEDA
+176 VTNVEDA
-183 MKPGA
+183 MRPGA
-188 PVLHESITAPD
+188 PILHGNITAPE
-199 GLGFKGESGSNVA
+199 GLGFEAESGSNVA
-212 GHSQQAMG
+212 GHSQQVLG
-220 DPDTGFA
+220 DADTAFA
-227 DADVVVEREF
+227 EADVVVEREF

-256 SQDDRLTIWN
+256 GQDGRLTIWN

-278 GRVLDKPV
+278 CRVLDVPV
-286 SDIKVVPLE
+286 SEVKVVPLE

-320 HPVKITMSRAEVL
+320 HPVKITMSRADVL
-333 EATGPTSGSYTRI
+333 EATGPTSGSYTKI
-346 KVGAT
+346 KVGANK
-351 RDGKLTAGTAFI
+351 DGKLIAGKALI

-376 GAALSMFSP
+376 GAATSMFSP
-385 YDIPNVRID
+385 YEIDNIHLD

-417 FAGESVIDEIA
+417 FAGEAVIDEIA
-428 EKLDMDPV
+428 EKLGIDPV
-436 ELRMKNS
+436 ELRLKN
-443 AKQGT
+443 AAREGT
-448 RMVNG
+448 RMANG
-453 VQHPRIGAFEM
+453 VMHPCIGAVEM
-464 MAAVRDHPHYAA
+464 MEAVYEHPHYGA
-476 PLEGENV
+476 PLADDHT

-498 ACVVA
+498 ACVIA
-503 NLQANGK
+503 NLQTNGK
-510 FSLIEGSVDIGGTR
+510 FSLVEGSVDIGGTR
-524 TAVSQQFAETLGIPV
+524 TAVSQQFAEVLGIPV
-539 EDIMPQIGDT
+539 EDVMPQIGDT

-565 KSGFAAYEAALDVRR
+565 KSGYAAYEAALDVKR

-587 RIWEA
+587 RIWETSV
-592 PAENIHYDRGE
+592 ENVQYDEGT
-603 LVHASDPELRMSYRE
+603 LSHVSDPELSMSYKE
-618 IAETAN
+618 VAETAN
-624 ATGGPI
+624 VTGGPI

-639 GAGRAYAAMIVD
+639 GAARAYAAMIVD
-651 VHVDPDT
+651 VRVDPDT
-658 GKTDILRCTAFQDA
+658 GKTDVLRCTAFQDA

-698 EEYNVA
+698 EEYNMA
-704 QDGRLNNT
+704 DDGHMNNT

-743 IRGVGE
+743 VRGVGE

-769 RLTALPMSPPS
+769 RMTDLPMSPP
-780 LAAALAASD
+780 AVAASLGLKEE

>member
-1 MWVGLS
+1 
-7 STVCARMMSVRRV
+7 
-20 PDLDTKE
+20 
-27 RDMATA
+27 MATVTEA
-33 VEDAVGSEF
+33 KIKSKF
-42 TVVGTRPVRHD
+42 KVVGTRPVRHD

-58 TGRAVYGADVQLPG
+58 TGRAVYGADIQLPG
-72 LAHGKILRSPHAH
+72 LLHGKILRSPHAH
-85 ARIESVHTARAEAHP
+85 ARIKSISTERASAHP
-100 GVLAVVTHADL
+100 GVMAVVTHSDL
-111 PWTEDRLMEV
+111 PWTDDRLMDV
-121 GEDQVMSLR
+121 GEDLVMSLR
-130 YLSTATLADGKVLH
+130 YLSTAVLADDKALH

-155 SAHAAEDALRLIEVE
+155 NPHAAEEALDLIEVE
-170 YEALPA
+170 YEVLPA
-176 VANVEDA
+176 VTNVEDA
-183 MKPGA
+183 MRPGA
-188 PVLHESITAPD
+188 PILHGNITAPE
-199 GLGFKGESGSNVA
+199 GLGFEAESGSNVA
-212 GHSQQAMG
+212 GHSQQVLG
-220 DPDTGFA
+220 DADTAFA
-227 DADVVVEREF
+227 EADVVVEREF

-256 SQDDRLTIWN
+256 GQDGRLTIWN

-278 GRVLDKPV
+278 CRVLDVPV
-286 SDIKVVPLE
+286 SEVKVVPLE

-320 HPVKITMSRAEVL
+320 HPVKITMSRADVL
-333 EATGPTSGSYTRI
+333 EATGPTSGSYTKI
-346 KVGAT
+346 KVGANK
-351 RDGKLTAGTAFI
+351 DGKLIAGKALI

-376 GAALSMFSP
+376 GAATSMFSP
-385 YDIPNVRID
+385 YEIDNIHLD

-417 FAGESVIDEIA
+417 FAGEAVIDEIA
-428 EKLDMDPV
+428 EKLGIDPV
-436 ELRMKNS
+436 ELRLKN
-443 AKQGT
+443 AAREGT
-448 RMVNG
+448 RMANG
-453 VQHPRIGAFEM
+453 VMHPCIGAVEM
-464 MAAVRDHPHYAA
+464 MEAVYEHPHYGA
-476 PLEGENV
+476 PLADDHT

-498 ACVVA
+498 ACVIA
-503 NLQANGK
+503 NLQTNGK
-510 FSLIEGSVDIGGTR
+510 FSLVEGSVDIGGTR
-524 TAVSQQFAETLGIPV
+524 TAVSQQFAEVLGIPV
-539 EDIMPQIGDT
+539 EDVMPQIGDT

-565 KSGFAAYEAALDVRR
+565 KSGYAAYEAALDVKR
-580 QLIERAA
+580 QIVERAA
-587 RIWEA
+587 RIWETSV
-592 PAENIHYDRGE
+592 ENVQYDEGT
-603 LVHASDPELRMSYRE
+603 LSHVSDPELSMSYKE
-618 IAETAN
+618 VAETAN

-639 GAGRAYAAMIVD
+639 GAARAYAAMIVD
-651 VHVDPDT
+651 VRVDPDT
-658 GKTDILRCTAFQDA
+658 GKTDVLRCTAFQDA

-698 EEYNVA
+698 EEYNMA
-704 QDGRLNNT
+704 DDGHMNNT

-743 IRGVGE
+743 VRGVGE

-769 RLTALPMSPPS
+769 RMTDLPMSPP
-780 LAAALAASD
+780 AVAASLGLKEE

>member
-1 MWVGLS
+1 
-7 STVCARMMSVRRV
+7 
-20 PDLDTKE
+20 
-27 RDMATA
+27 MATA
-33 VEDAVGSEF
+33 TEAKVESKF
-42 TVVGTRPVRHD
+42 KVVGTRPVRHD

-58 TGRAVYGADVQLPG
+58 TGRAVYGADIQLPG
-72 LAHGKILRSPHAH
+72 LLHGKILRSPHAH
-85 ARIESVHTARAEAHP
+85 ARIRSIDTERASAHP

-111 PWTEDRLMEV
+111 PWTDDRLMEV

-130 YLSTATLADGKVLH
+130 YLSTAVLADDKALH
-144 KGHPVAAVAAS
+144 KGHPVVAVAAS
-155 SAHAAEDALRLIEVE
+155 NPHAAEEALDLIEVE
-170 YEALPA
+170 YEVLPA
-176 VANVEDA
+176 VTNVEDA
-183 MKPGA
+183 MRPGA
-188 PVLHESITAPD
+188 PVLHENITAPE
-199 GLGFKGESGSNVA
+199 GLGFEAQAGSNVA
-212 GHSQQAMG
+212 GHSQQVLG
-220 DPDTGFA
+220 DADAAFA
-227 DADVVVEREF
+227 GADVVVEREF

-256 SQDDRLTIWN
+256 GQDGRLTIWN

-278 GRVLDKPV
+278 CRVLDVPV
-286 SDIKVVPLE
+286 SEVKVVPLE

-311 AALLSKKSG
+311 AALLSKKTG
-320 HPVKITMSRAEVL
+320 HPVKITMSRADVL
-333 EATGPTSGSYTRI
+333 EATGPTSGSYTKI

-351 RDGKLTAGTAFI
+351 KDGKLIAGKALI

-376 GAALSMFSP
+376 GAATSMFSP
-385 YDIPNVRID
+385 YEIDNIHLD

-417 FAGESVIDEIA
+417 FAGEAVIDEIA
-428 EKLDMDPV
+428 EKLGFDPV
-436 ELRMKNS
+436 ALRLKN
-443 AKQGT
+443 AAREGT
-448 RMVNG
+448 RMANG
-453 VQHPRIGAFEM
+453 VMHPCIGAVEM
-464 MAAVRDHPHYAA
+464 MEAVHDHPHYGA
-476 PLEGENV
+476 PLADEHT

-498 ACVVA
+498 ACVIA
-503 NLQANGK
+503 NLQTNGK
-510 FSLIEGSVDIGGTR
+510 FSLVEGSVDIGGTR
-524 TAVSQQFAETLGIPV
+524 TAVAQQFAEVLGIPV
-539 EDIMPQIGDT
+539 EDVMPQIGDT

-565 KSGFAAYEAALDVRR
+565 KSGYAAYEAALDVKR

-587 RIWEA
+587 RIWETSV
-592 PAENIHYDRGE
+592 ENVQYDGGT
-603 LVHASDPELRMSYRE
+603 LSHVSDPELSMSYKE
-618 IAETAN
+618 VAETAN

-639 GAGRAYAAMIVD
+639 GAARAYAAMIVD
-651 VHVDPDT
+651 VRVDPDT
-658 GKTDILRCTAFQDA
+658 GKTDVVRCTAFQDA

-698 EEYNVA
+698 EEYNMA
-704 QDGRLNNT
+704 EDGHINNT

-769 RLTALPMSPPS
+769 RMTDLPMSPP
-780 LAAALAASD
+780 AVAASLGLKEE

>member
-1 MWVGLS
+1 
-7 STVCARMMSVRRV
+7 
-20 PDLDTKE
+20 
-27 RDMATA
+27 MATVTEA
-33 VEDAVGSEF
+33 KIKSKF
-42 TVVGTRPVRHD
+42 KVVGTRPVRHD

-58 TGRAVYGADVQLPG
+58 TGRAVYGADIQLPG
-72 LAHGKILRSPHAH
+72 LLHGKILRSPHAH
-85 ARIESVHTARAEAHP
+85 ARIKSIDTEHASAHP
-100 GVLAVVTHADL
+100 GVMAVVTHSDL
-111 PWTEDRLMEV
+111 PWTDDRLMDV
-121 GEDQVMSLR
+121 GEDLVMSLR
-130 YLSTATLADGKVLH
+130 YLSTAVLADDKALH

-155 SAHAAEDALRLIEVE
+155 NPHAAEEALDLIEVE
-170 YEALPA
+170 YEVLPA
-176 VANVEDA
+176 VTNVEDA
-183 MKPGA
+183 MRPGA
-188 PVLHESITAPD
+188 PVLHENITAPE
-199 GLGFKGESGSNVA
+199 GLGFEAESGSNVA
-212 GHSQQAMG
+212 GHSQQVLG
-220 DPDTGFA
+220 DADTAFA
-227 DADVVVEREF
+227 EADVVVEREF

-256 SQDDRLTIWN
+256 GQDGRLTIWN

-278 GRVLDKPV
+278 CRLLDVPV
-286 SDIKVVPLE
+286 SEVKVVPLE

-320 HPVKITMSRAEVL
+320 HPVKITMSRADVL
-333 EATGPTSGSYTRI
+333 EATGPTSGSYTKI
-346 KVGAT
+346 KVGANK
-351 RDGKLTAGTAFI
+351 DGKLIAGKALI

-376 GAALSMFSP
+376 GAATSMFSP
-385 YDIPNVRID
+385 YEIDNIHLD

-417 FAGESVIDEIA
+417 FAGEAVIDEIA
-428 EKLDMDPV
+428 EKLGIDPV
-436 ELRMKNS
+436 ELRLKN
-443 AKQGT
+443 AAREGT
-448 RMVNG
+448 RMANG
-453 VQHPRIGAFEM
+453 VMHPCIGAVEM
-464 MAAVRDHPHYAA
+464 MEAVYEHPHYGA
-476 PLEGENV
+476 PLADDHT

-498 ACVVA
+498 ACVIA
-503 NLQANGK
+503 NLQTNGK
-510 FSLIEGSVDIGGTR
+510 FSLVEGSVDIGGTR
-524 TAVSQQFAETLGIPV
+524 TAVSQQFAEVLGIPV
-539 EDIMPQIGDT
+539 EDVMPQIGDT

-565 KSGFAAYEAALDVRR
+565 KSGYAAYEAALDVKR

-587 RIWEA
+587 RIWETSV
-592 PAENIHYDRGE
+592 ENVQYDEGT
-603 LVHASDPELRMSYRE
+603 LSHVSDPELSMSYKE
-618 IAETAN
+618 VAETAN

-639 GAGRAYAAMIVD
+639 GAARAYAAMIVD
-651 VHVDPDT
+651 VRVDPDT
-658 GKTDILRCTAFQDA
+658 GKTDVLRCTAFQDA

-698 EEYNVA
+698 EEYNMA
-704 QDGRLNNT
+704 DDGHMNNT

-743 IRGVGE
+743 VRGVGE

-769 RLTALPMSPPS
+769 RMTDLPMSPP
-780 LAAALAASD
+780 AVAASLGLKEK

>member
-1 MWVGLS
+1 
-7 STVCARMMSVRRV
+7 
-20 PDLDTKE
+20 
-27 RDMATA
+27 MATVTEGK
-33 VEDAVGSEF
+33 VESKF
-42 TVVGTRPVRHD
+42 KVVGTRPVRHD

-58 TGRAVYGADVQLPG
+58 TGRAVYGADIQLPG
-72 LAHGKILRSPHAH
+72 LLHGKILRSPHAH
-85 ARIESVHTARAEAHP
+85 ARIKSIDTERAAAHP

-111 PWTEDRLMEV
+111 PWTDDRLMDV
-121 GEDQVMSLR
+121 GEDLVMSLR
-130 YLSTATLADGKVLH
+130 YLSTGVLAADKALH

-155 SAHAAEDALRLIEVE
+155 NPHAAEEALDLIEVE
-170 YEALPA
+170 YEVLPA
-176 VANVEDA
+176 VTNVEDA
-183 MKPGA
+183 MRPGA

-199 GLGFKGESGSNVA
+199 GLGFEAEAGSNVA
-212 GHSQQAMG
+212 GHAQQALG
-220 DPDTGFA
+220 DAEAAFA
-227 DADVVVEREF
+227 EADVVVEREF

-256 SQDDRLTIWN
+256 GEDGRLTIWN

-278 GRVLDKPV
+278 CRVLDVPV
-286 SDIKVVPLE
+286 SEVKVVPLE

-320 HPVKITMSRAEVL
+320 HPVKITMSRADVL
-333 EATGPTSGSYTRI
+333 EATGPTSGSYTKI
-346 KVGAT
+346 KMGAT
-351 RDGKLTAGTAFI
+351 KDGKLIAGKAMI

-376 GAALSMFSP
+376 GAATSMFSP
-385 YDIPNVRID
+385 YEIDNIHID

-428 EKLDMDPV
+428 EKLGIDPV
-436 ELRMKNS
+436 ELRLKN
-443 AKQGT
+443 AAREGT
-448 RMVNG
+448 RMANG
-453 VQHPRIGAFEM
+453 VAHPCIGAVEM
-464 MAAVRDHPHYAA
+464 MEAVYEHPHYNA
-476 PLEGENV
+476 PVADEHT

-498 ACVVA
+498 ACVIA
-503 NLQANGK
+503 NLQTNGK
-510 FSLIEGSVDIGGTR
+510 FSLVEGSVDIGGTR
-524 TAVSQQFAETLGIPV
+524 TAVSQQFAEVLGIPV

-565 KSGFAAYEAALDVRR
+565 KSGYAAYEAAHDVKR

-587 RIWEA
+587 RVWETD
-592 PAENIHYDRGE
+592 AENVRYEDGALSH
-603 LVHASDPELRMSYRE
+603 VSDPELSMSYKE
-618 IAETAN
+618 VAETAN

-639 GAGRAYAAMIVD
+639 GAARAYAAMIVD
-651 VHVDPDT
+651 VRVDPDT
-658 GKTDILRCTAFQDA
+658 GKTDVVRCTAFQDA

-698 EEYNVA
+698 EEYNMA
-704 QDGRLNNT
+704 DDGRMNNT

-734 VPNPNHPFG
+734 VPNPGHPFG

-769 RLTALPMSPPS
+769 RMTDLPMSPPAVSAS
-780 LAAALAASD
+780 LGRNGG

>member
-1 MWVGLS
+1 
-7 STVCARMMSVRRV
+7 
-20 PDLDTKE
+20 
-27 RDMATA
+27 MATVTEA
-33 VEDAVGSEF
+33 KIKSKF
-42 TVVGTRPVRHD
+42 KVVGTRPVRHD

-58 TGRAVYGADVQLPG
+58 TGRAVYGADIQLPG
-72 LAHGKILRSPHAH
+72 LLHGKILRSPYAH
-85 ARIESVHTARAEAHP
+85 ARIKSISTERASAHP

-111 PWTEDRLMEV
+111 PWTDDRLMDV
-121 GEDQVMSLR
+121 GEDLVMSLR
-130 YLSTATLADGKVLH
+130 YLSTAVLADGKALH

-155 SAHAAEDALRLIEVE
+155 NPHAAEESLDLIEVE
-170 YEALPA
+170 YEVLPA
-176 VANVEDA
+176 VTNVEDA
-183 MKPGA
+183 MRPGA
-188 PVLHESITAPD
+188 PVLHGNITAPE
-199 GLGFKGESGSNVA
+199 GLGFEAESGSNVA
-212 GHSQQAMG
+212 GHSQQVLG
-220 DPDTGFA
+220 DADTAFA
-227 DADVVVEREF
+227 EADVVVEREF

-256 SQDDRLTIWN
+256 GQDGRLTIWN

-278 GRVLDKPV
+278 CRVLDVPV
-286 SDIKVVPLE
+286 SEVKVVPLE

-320 HPVKITMSRAEVL
+320 HPVKITMSRADVL
-333 EATGPTSGSYTRI
+333 EATGPTSGSYTKI
-346 KVGAT
+346 KVGANK
-351 RDGKLTAGTAFI
+351 DGKLIAGKALI

-376 GAALSMFSP
+376 GAATSMFSP
-385 YDIPNVRID
+385 YEIDNIHLD

-417 FAGESVIDEIA
+417 FAGEAVIDEIA
-428 EKLDMDPV
+428 EKLGIDPV
-436 ELRMKNS
+436 ELRLKN
-443 AKQGT
+443 AAREGT
-448 RMVNG
+448 RMANG
-453 VQHPRIGAFEM
+453 VMHPCIGAVEM
-464 MAAVRDHPHYAA
+464 MEAVHEHPHYGA
-476 PLEGENV
+476 PLAADHT

-498 ACVVA
+498 ACVIA
-503 NLQANGK
+503 NLQTNGK
-510 FSLIEGSVDIGGTR
+510 FSLVEGSVDIGGTR
-524 TAVSQQFAETLGIPV
+524 TAVSQQFAEVLGIPV
-539 EDIMPQIGDT
+539 EDVMPQIGDT

-565 KSGFAAYEAALDVRR
+565 KSGYAAYEAALDVKR

-587 RIWEA
+587 RIWETSV
-592 PAENIHYDRGE
+592 ENVQYDEGT
-603 LVHASDPELRMSYRE
+603 LSHVSDPELSMSYKE
-618 IAETAN
+618 VAETAN

-639 GAGRAYAAMIVD
+639 GAARAYAAMIVD
-651 VHVDPDT
+651 VRVDPDT
-658 GKTDILRCTAFQDA
+658 GKTDVLRCTAFQDA

-698 EEYNVA
+698 EEYNMA
-704 QDGRLNNT
+704 DDGHMNNT

-724 LPMIEAVIVE
+724 LPMIEAVIIE

-743 IRGVGE
+743 VRGVGE

-769 RLTALPMSPPS
+769 RMTDLPMSPP
-780 LAAALAASD
+780 AVAASLGLKEE

>member
-1 MWVGLS
+1 
-7 STVCARMMSVRRV
+7 
-20 PDLDTKE
+20 
-27 RDMATA
+27 MATVTEA
-33 VEDAVGSEF
+33 KIQSKF
-42 TVVGTRPVRHD
+42 KVVGTRPVRHD

-58 TGRAVYGADVQLPG
+58 TGRAVYGADIQLPG
-72 LAHGKILRSPHAH
+72 LLHGKILRSPHAH
-85 ARIESVHTARAEAHP
+85 ARIKSIDTEHASAHP
-100 GVLAVVTHADL
+100 GVMAVVTHSDL
-111 PWTEDRLMEV
+111 PWTDDRLMDV
-121 GEDQVMSLR
+121 GEDLVMSLR
-130 YLSTATLADGKVLH
+130 YLSTAVLADDKALH

-155 SAHAAEDALRLIEVE
+155 NPHAAEEALDLIEVE
-170 YEALPA
+170 YEVLPA
-176 VANVEDA
+176 VTNVEDA
-183 MKPGA
+183 MRPGA
-188 PVLHESITAPD
+188 PVLHENITAPE
-199 GLGFKGESGSNVA
+199 GLGFEAESGSNVA
-212 GHSQQAMG
+212 GHSQQVLG
-220 DPDTGFA
+220 DADTAFA
-227 DADVVVEREF
+227 EADVVVEREF

-256 SQDDRLTIWN
+256 GQDGRLTIWN

-278 GRVLDKPV
+278 CRLLDVPV
-286 SDIKVVPLE
+286 SEVKVVPLE

-320 HPVKITMSRAEVL
+320 HPVKITMSRADVL
-333 EATGPTSGSYTRI
+333 EATGPTSGSYTKI
-346 KVGAT
+346 KVGANK
-351 RDGKLTAGTAFI
+351 DGKLIAGKALI

-376 GAALSMFSP
+376 GAATSMFSP
-385 YDIPNVRID
+385 YEIDNIHLD

-417 FAGESVIDEIA
+417 FAGEAVIDEIA
-428 EKLDMDPV
+428 EKLGIDPV
-436 ELRMKNS
+436 ELRLKN
-443 AKQGT
+443 AAREGT
-448 RMVNG
+448 RMANG
-453 VQHPRIGAFEM
+453 VMHPCIGAVEM
-464 MAAVRDHPHYAA
+464 MEAVHEHPHYGA
-476 PLEGENV
+476 PLADDHT

-498 ACVVA
+498 ACVIA
-503 NLQANGK
+503 NLQTNGK
-510 FSLIEGSVDIGGTR
+510 FSLVEGSVDIGGTR
-524 TAVSQQFAETLGIPV
+524 TAVSQQFAEVLGIPV
-539 EDIMPQIGDT
+539 EDVMPQIGDT

-565 KSGFAAYEAALDVRR
+565 KSGYAAYEAALDVKR

-587 RIWEA
+587 RIWETSV
-592 PAENIHYDRGE
+592 ENVQYDEGT
-603 LVHASDPELRMSYRE
+603 LSHVSDPELSMSYKE
-618 IAETAN
+618 VAETAN

-639 GAGRAYAAMIVD
+639 GAARAYAAMIVD
-651 VHVDPDT
+651 VRVDPDT
-658 GKTDILRCTAFQDA
+658 GKTDVLRCTAFQDA

-698 EEYNVA
+698 EEYNMA
-704 QDGRLNNT
+704 DDGHMNNT

-743 IRGVGE
+743 VRGVGE

-769 RLTALPMSPPS
+769 RMTDLPMSPP
-780 LAAALAASD
+780 AVAASLGLKEE

>member
-1 MWVGLS
+1 
-7 STVCARMMSVRRV
+7 
-20 PDLDTKE
+20 
-27 RDMATA
+27 MATVTEA
-33 VEDAVGSEF
+33 KIKSKF
-42 TVVGTRPVRHD
+42 KVVGTRPVRHD

-58 TGRAVYGADVQLPG
+58 TGRAVYGADIQLPG
-72 LAHGKILRSPHAH
+72 LLHGKILRSPYAH
-85 ARIESVHTARAEAHP
+85 ARIKSISTERASAHP

-111 PWTEDRLMEV
+111 PWTDDRLMDV
-121 GEDQVMSLR
+121 GEDLVMSLR
-130 YLSTATLADGKVLH
+130 YLSTAVLADDKALH

-155 SAHAAEDALRLIEVE
+155 NPHAAEEALDLIEVE
-170 YEALPA
+170 YEVLPA
-176 VANVEDA
+176 VTNVEDA
-183 MKPGA
+183 MRPGA
-188 PVLHESITAPD
+188 PVLHENITAPE
-199 GLGFKGESGSNVA
+199 GLGFEAESGSNVA
-212 GHSQQAMG
+212 GHSQQVLG
-220 DPDTGFA
+220 DADTAFA
-227 DADVVVEREF
+227 EADVVVEREF

-256 SQDDRLTIWN
+256 GQDGRLTIWN

-278 GRVLDKPV
+278 CRVLDVPV
-286 SDIKVVPLE
+286 SEVKVVPLE

-320 HPVKITMSRAEVL
+320 HPVKITMSRADVL
-333 EATGPTSGSYTRI
+333 EATGPTSGSYTKI
-346 KVGAT
+346 KVGANK
-351 RDGKLTAGTAFI
+351 DGKLIAGKALI

-376 GAALSMFSP
+376 GAATSMFSP
-385 YDIPNVRID
+385 YEIDNIHLD

-417 FAGESVIDEIA
+417 FAGEAVIDEIA
-428 EKLDMDPV
+428 EKLGIDPV
-436 ELRMKNS
+436 ELRLKN
-443 AKQGT
+443 AAREGT
-448 RMVNG
+448 RMANG
-453 VQHPRIGAFEM
+453 VMHPCIGAVEM
-464 MAAVRDHPHYAA
+464 METVHEHPHYGA
-476 PLEGENV
+476 PLADEHT

-498 ACVVA
+498 ACVIA
-503 NLQANGK
+503 NLQTNGK
-510 FSLIEGSVDIGGTR
+510 FSLVEGSVDIGGTR
-524 TAVSQQFAETLGIPV
+524 TAVSQQFAEVLGIPV
-539 EDIMPQIGDT
+539 EDVMPQIGDT

-565 KSGFAAYEAALDVRR
+565 KSGYAAYEAALDVKR
-580 QLIERAA
+580 QIVERAA
-587 RIWEA
+587 RIWETSV
-592 PAENIHYDRGE
+592 ENVQYDEGT
-603 LVHASDPELRMSYRE
+603 LSHVSDPELSMSYKE
-618 IAETAN
+618 VAETAN

-639 GAGRAYAAMIVD
+639 GAARAYAAMIVD
-651 VHVDPDT
+651 VRVDPDT
-658 GKTDILRCTAFQDA
+658 GKTDVLRCTAFQDA

-698 EEYNVA
+698 EEYNMA
-704 QDGRLNNT
+704 DDGHMNNT

-743 IRGVGE
+743 VRGVGE

-769 RLTALPMSPPS
+769 RMTDLPMSPP
-780 LAAALAASD
+780 AVAASLGLKEE

>member
-1 MWVGLS
+1 
-7 STVCARMMSVRRV
+7 
-20 PDLDTKE
+20 
-27 RDMATA
+27 MATVTEA
-33 VEDAVGSEF
+33 KVESKF
-42 TVVGTRPVRHD
+42 KVVGTRPVRHD

-58 TGRAVYGADVQLPG
+58 TGRAVYGADIQLPG
-72 LAHGKILRSPHAH
+72 LLHGKILRSPHAH
-85 ARIESVHTARAEAHP
+85 ARIKSIDTERASAHP
-100 GVLAVVTHADL
+100 GVMAVVTHADL
-111 PWTEDRLMEV
+111 PWTDDRLMDV
-121 GEDQVMSLR
+121 GEDLVMSLR
-130 YLSTATLADGKVLH
+130 YLSTAVLADDKALH

-155 SAHAAEDALRLIEVE
+155 NPHAAEEALDLIDVE

-176 VANVEDA
+176 VTNVEDA
-183 MKPGA
+183 MRPGA
-188 PVLHESITAPD
+188 PVLHENITAPE
-199 GLGFKGESGSNVA
+199 GLGFEAEAGSNVA
-212 GHSQQAMG
+212 GHSQQVLG
-220 DPDTGFA
+220 DADAAFA
-227 DADVVVEREF
+227 EADVVIEREF

-256 SQDDRLTIWN
+256 GQDGRLTIWN

-278 GRVLDKPV
+278 CRVLDVPV
-286 SDIKVVPLE
+286 SEVKVVPLE

-320 HPVKITMSRAEVL
+320 HPVKITMSRADVL
-333 EATGPTSGSYTRI
+333 EATGPTSGSYTKI

-351 RDGKLTAGTAFI
+351 KDGKLIAGKALI

-376 GAALSMFSP
+376 GAATSMFSP
-385 YDIPNVRID
+385 YEIDNIHLD

-428 EKLDMDPV
+428 EKLGIDPV
-436 ELRMKNS
+436 EIRLKN
-443 AKQGT
+443 AAREGT
-448 RMVNG
+448 RMANG
-453 VQHPRIGAFEM
+453 VMHPCIGAVEM
-464 MAAVRDHPHYAA
+464 MEAVHEHPHYNA
-476 PLEGENV
+476 PLADEHT

-498 ACVVA
+498 ACVIA
-503 NLQANGK
+503 NLQTNGK
-510 FSLIEGSVDIGGTR
+510 FSLVEGSVDIGGTR
-524 TAVSQQFAETLGIPV
+524 TAVSQQFAEVLGIPV
-539 EDIMPQIGDT
+539 EDVMPQIGDT

-565 KSGFAAYEAALDVRR
+565 KSGYAAYEAALDVKR
-580 QLIERAA
+580 QLIDRAA
-587 RIWEA
+587 RVWETSV
-592 PAENIHYDRGE
+592 ENVQYDEGT
-603 LVHASDPELRMSYRE
+603 LSHVSDPELSMSYRE
-618 IAETAN
+618 VAETAN

-639 GAGRAYAAMIVD
+639 GAARAYASMIVD
-651 VHVDPDT
+651 VRVDPDT
-658 GKTDILRCTAFQDA
+658 GKTDVLRCTAFQDA

-698 EEYNVA
+698 EEYNMA
-704 QDGRLNNT
+704 DDGHMNNT

-769 RLTALPMSPPS
+769 RMTDLPMSPPAVAAS
-780 LAAALAASD
+780 LARNGG

>member
-1 MWVGLS
+1 
-7 STVCARMMSVRRV
+7 
-20 PDLDTKE
+20 
-27 RDMATA
+27 MATVTEA
-33 VEDAVGSEF
+33 KVESKF
-42 TVVGTRPVRHD
+42 KVVGTRPVRHD

-58 TGRAVYGADVQLPG
+58 TGRAVYGADIQLPG
-72 LAHGKILRSPHAH
+72 LVHGKILRSPHAH
-85 ARIESVHTARAEAHP
+85 VRIKSINTERASSHP

-111 PWTEDRLMEV
+111 PWTDDRLMEV

-130 YLSTATLADGKVLH
+130 YLSTAVLADDKALH

-155 SAHAAEDALRLIEVE
+155 NPHAAEEALDLIEVE
-170 YEALPA
+170 YEVLPS
-176 VANVEDA
+176 VTNVEDA
-183 MKPGA
+183 MRPGA
-188 PVLHESITAPD
+188 PVLHEDITAPE
-199 GLGFKGESGSNVA
+199 GLGFEAESGSNVA
-212 GHSQQAMG
+212 GHAQQALG
-220 DPDTGFA
+220 DAEAAFA
-227 DADVVVEREF
+227 EADVVVEREF

-256 SQDDRLTIWN
+256 GQDGRLTIWN

-278 GRVLDKPV
+278 CRVLDVPV
-286 SDIKVVPLE
+286 SEVKVVPLE

-311 AALLSKKSG
+311 AALLSKKTG
-320 HPVKITMSRAEVL
+320 HPVKITMSRADVL

-351 RDGKLTAGTAFI
+351 KDGKLIAGKALI

-376 GAALSMFSP
+376 GAATSMFSP
-385 YDIPNVRID
+385 YEIDNIHLD

-428 EKLDMDPV
+428 EKLGIDPV
-436 ELRMKNS
+436 ELRLKN
-443 AKQGT
+443 AAREGT
-448 RMVNG
+448 RMANG
-453 VQHPRIGAFEM
+453 VMHPCIGAVEM
-464 MAAVRDHPHYAA
+464 MEAVHEHPHYNE
-476 PLEGENV
+476 PLADEHT

-498 ACVVA
+498 ACVIA
-503 NLQANGK
+503 NLQTNGK
-510 FSLIEGSVDIGGTR
+510 FSLVEGSVDIGGTR
-524 TAVSQQFAETLGIPV
+524 TAVSQQFAEVLGIPV
-539 EDIMPQIGDT
+539 EDVMPQIGDT

-565 KSGFAAYEAALDVRR
+565 KSGYAAYEAAHDVKH

-587 RIWEA
+587 RVWETD
-592 PAENIHYDRGE
+592 AENVRYDEGT
-603 LVHASDPELRMSYRE
+603 LSHVSDPELSMSYKE
-618 IAETAN
+618 VAETAN

-639 GAGRAYAAMIVD
+639 GAARAYAAMIVD
-651 VHVDPDT
+651 VRVDPDT
-658 GKTDILRCTAFQDA
+658 GKTDVVRCTAFQDA

-698 EEYNVA
+698 EEYNMA
-704 QDGRLNNT
+704 EDGHMNNT

-734 VPNPNHPFG
+734 VPNPGHPFG

-769 RLTALPMSPPS
+769 RMTDLPMSPPAIAAS
-780 LAAALAASD
+780 LARNGG

>member
-1 MWVGLS
+1 
-7 STVCARMMSVRRV
+7 
-20 PDLDTKE
+20 
-27 RDMATA
+27 MATA
-33 VEDAVGSEF
+33 VEGKIESKF
-42 TVVGTRPVRHD
+42 KVVGTRPVRHD

-58 TGRAVYGADVQLPG
+58 TGRAVYGADIQLPG
-72 LAHGKILRSPHAH
+72 LLHGKILRSPHAH
-85 ARIESVHTARAEAHP
+85 ARIKLICTDRALAHP

-111 PWTEDRLMEV
+111 PWTDDRLMDV
-121 GEDQVMSLR
+121 GEDLVMSLR
-130 YLSTATLADGKVLH
+130 YLSTAVLADDKVLH

-155 SAHAAEDALRLIEVE
+155 NPHAAEDALGLIDVE
-170 YEALPA
+170 YEVLPA
-176 VANVEDA
+176 VTNVEDA
-183 MKPGA
+183 MRPDA
-188 PVLHESITAPD
+188 PVLHENITAPE
-199 GLGFKGESGSNVA
+199 GLGFETEAGSNVA
-212 GHSQQAMG
+212 GHSQQALG
-220 DPDTGFA
+220 DAEAAFA
-227 DADVVVEREF
+227 EADVIVEREF

-256 SQDDRLTIWN
+256 GQDGRLTIWN

-278 GRVLDKPV
+278 CRVLDVPV
-286 SDIKVVPLE
+286 SEVKVVPLE

-311 AALLSKKSG
+311 AALLSKKTG
-320 HPVKITMSRAEVL
+320 HPVKITMSRADVL
-333 EATGPTSGSYTRI
+333 EATGPTSGSYTKI
-346 KVGAT
+346 KVGA
-351 RDGKLTAGTAFI
+351 RKDGKLIAGKALI

-376 GAALSMFSP
+376 GAATSMFSP
-385 YDIPNVRID
+385 YEIDNVRID

-410 PGAPIGA
+410 PGAPMGA
-417 FAGESVIDEIA
+417 YAGESVIDEIA
-428 EKLDMDPV
+428 EKLGIDPV
-436 ELRMKNS
+436 ELRMKN
-443 AKQGT
+443 AAREGT
-448 RMVNG
+448 RMTNG
-453 VQHPRIGAFEM
+453 VMHPRIGALEM
-464 MAAVRDHPHYAA
+464 MEAVHEHPHYTA
-476 PLEGENV
+476 PLSDEHT

-498 ACVVA
+498 ACVIA
-503 NLQANGK
+503 NLQTNGN

-524 TAVSQQFAETLGIPV
+524 TVVSQQFAEVLGIPV

-565 KSGFAAYEAALDVRR
+565 KSGYAAYEAAHDVKR

-587 RIWEA
+587 RVWETA
-592 PAENIHYDRGE
+592 VDNVQYDEGT
-603 LVHASDPELRMSYRE
+603 LSHVSDPELSMSYRE
-618 IAETAN
+618 VAETAN
-624 ATGGPI
+624 ATGGPV
-630 VGRANVTST
+630 VGHANVTST

-651 VHVDPDT
+651 VRVDPDT
-658 GKTDILRCTAFQDA
+658 GKTDVLRCTAFQDA

-698 EEYNVA
+698 EEYNMA
-704 QDGRLNNT
+704 EDGRMNNT

-734 VPNPNHPFG
+734 VPNPGHPFG

-755 LAAMANAVYRATGV
+755 LAAMANAMYRATGV
-769 RLTALPMSPPS
+769 RLTDLPMSPP
-780 LAAALAASD
+780 AVAASLGRNGD

>member
-1 MWVGLS
+1 
-7 STVCARMMSVRRV
+7 
-20 PDLDTKE
+20 
-27 RDMATA
+27 MATA
-33 VEDAVGSEF
+33 VEGKVKNTF
-42 TVVGTRPVRHD
+42 KVVGTRPVRHD

-58 TGRAVYGADVQLPG
+58 TGRAVYGADIQLPG
-72 LAHGKILRSPHAH
+72 LLHGKILRSPHAH
-85 ARIESVHTARAEAHP
+85 ARIRSIKTERASAYP

-111 PWTEDRLMEV
+111 PWTDDRLMDV
-121 GEDQVMSLR
+121 GEDLVMSLR
-130 YLSTATLADGKVLH
+130 YLSTAVLADDKALH

-155 SAHAAEDALRLIEVE
+155 NPHAAEEALDLIDVE
-170 YEALPA
+170 YEVLPA
-176 VANVEDA
+176 VTNVEDA

-188 PVLHESITAPD
+188 PILHENITAPE
-199 GLGFKGESGSNVA
+199 GLGFKAEAGSNVA
-212 GHSQQAMG
+212 GHSQQVLG
-220 DPDTGFA
+220 DAEAAFA
-227 DADVVVEREF
+227 EADVVIEREF

-256 SQDDRLTIWN
+256 GQDGRLTIWN

-278 GRVLDKPV
+278 CRVLDVPV
-286 SDIKVVPLE
+286 SEVKVVPLE

-311 AALLSKKSG
+311 AALLSKKTG
-320 HPVKITMSRAEVL
+320 HPVKITMSRADVL
-333 EATGPTSGSYTRI
+333 EATGPTSGSYTKI

-351 RDGKLTAGTAFI
+351 KDGKLIAGKALI

-376 GAALSMFSP
+376 GAATSMFSP
-385 YDIPNVRID
+385 YEIDNIHLD

-410 PGAPIGA
+410 PGAPMGA
-417 FAGESVIDEIA
+417 YAGESVIDEIA
-428 EKLDMDPV
+428 EKLGIDPV
-436 ELRMKNS
+436 ELRLKN
-443 AKQGT
+443 AAREGT
-448 RMVNG
+448 RMANG
-453 VQHPRIGAFEM
+453 VMHPCIGAVEM
-464 MAAVRDHPHYAA
+464 MEAVHEHPHYNA
-476 PLEGENV
+476 PLADEHT

-498 ACVVA
+498 ACVIA
-503 NLQANGK
+503 NLQTNGK
-510 FSLIEGSVDIGGTR
+510 FSLVEGSVDIGGTR
-524 TAVSQQFAETLGIPV
+524 TAVSQQFAEVLGIPV
-539 EDIMPQIGDT
+539 EDVMPQIGDT

-565 KSGFAAYEAALDVRR
+565 KSGYAAYEAALDVKR

-587 RIWEA
+587 RVWETDV
-592 PAENIHYDRGE
+592 ENVRYDEGT
-603 LVHASDPELRMSYRE
+603 LSHVSDPELSMSYKE
-618 IAETAN
+618 VAESAN

-639 GAGRAYAAMIVD
+639 GAARAYAAMIVD
-651 VHVDPDT
+651 VRVDPDT
-658 GKTDILRCTAFQDA
+658 GKTDVVRCTAFQDA

-698 EEYNVA
+698 EEYNMA
-704 QDGRLNNT
+704 EDGHMNNT

-769 RLTALPMSPPS
+769 RMTDLPMSPP
-780 LAAALAASD
+780 AVAASLGRNGG

>member
-1 MWVGLS
+1 
-7 STVCARMMSVRRV
+7 
-20 PDLDTKE
+20 
-27 RDMATA
+27 MATVTEA
-33 VEDAVGSEF
+33 KIQSKF
-42 TVVGTRPVRHD
+42 KVVGTRPVRHD

-58 TGRAVYGADVQLPG
+58 TGRAVYGADIQLPG
-72 LAHGKILRSPHAH
+72 LLHGKILRSPHAH
-85 ARIESVHTARAEAHP
+85 ARIKSIDTERASAHP
-100 GVLAVVTHADL
+100 GVMAVVTHSDL
-111 PWTEDRLMEV
+111 PWTDDRLMDV
-121 GEDQVMSLR
+121 GEDLVMSLR
-130 YLSTATLADGKVLH
+130 YLSTAVLADDKALH

-155 SAHAAEDALRLIEVE
+155 NPHAAEEALDLIEVE
-170 YEALPA
+170 YEVLPA
-176 VANVEDA
+176 VTNVEDA
-183 MKPGA
+183 MRPGA
-188 PVLHESITAPD
+188 PVLHENITAPE
-199 GLGFKGESGSNVA
+199 GLGFEAESGSNVA
-212 GHSQQAMG
+212 GHSQQVLG
-220 DPDTGFA
+220 DADTAFA
-227 DADVVVEREF
+227 EADVVVEREF

-256 SQDDRLTIWN
+256 GQDGRLTIWN

-278 GRVLDKPV
+278 CRLLDVPV
-286 SDIKVVPLE
+286 SEVKVVPLE

-320 HPVKITMSRAEVL
+320 HPVKITMSRADVL
-333 EATGPTSGSYTRI
+333 EATGPTSGSYTKI
-346 KVGAT
+346 KVGANK
-351 RDGKLTAGTAFI
+351 DGKLIAGKALI

-376 GAALSMFSP
+376 GAATSMFSP
-385 YDIPNVRID
+385 YEIDNIHLD

-417 FAGESVIDEIA
+417 FAGEAVIDEIA
-428 EKLDMDPV
+428 EKLGIDPV
-436 ELRMKNS
+436 ELRLKN
-443 AKQGT
+443 AAREGT
-448 RMVNG
+448 RMANG
-453 VQHPRIGAFEM
+453 VMHPCIGAVEM
-464 MAAVRDHPHYAA
+464 MEAVYEHPHYGA
-476 PLEGENV
+476 PLADDHT

-498 ACVVA
+498 ACVIA
-503 NLQANGK
+503 NLQTNGK
-510 FSLIEGSVDIGGTR
+510 FSLVEGSVDIGGTR
-524 TAVSQQFAETLGIPV
+524 TAVSQQFAEVLGIPV
-539 EDIMPQIGDT
+539 EDVMPQIGDT

-565 KSGFAAYEAALDVRR
+565 KSGYAAYEAALDVKR

-587 RIWEA
+587 RIWETSV
-592 PAENIHYDRGE
+592 ENVQYDEGT
-603 LVHASDPELRMSYRE
+603 LSHVSDPELSMSYKE
-618 IAETAN
+618 VAETAN

-639 GAGRAYAAMIVD
+639 GAARAYAAMIVD
-651 VHVDPDT
+651 VRVDPDT
-658 GKTDILRCTAFQDA
+658 GKTDVLRCTAFQDA

-698 EEYNVA
+698 EEYNMA
-704 QDGRLNNT
+704 DDGHMNNT

-743 IRGVGE
+743 VRGVGE

-769 RLTALPMSPPS
+769 RMTDLPMSPP
-780 LAAALAASD
+780 AVAASLGLKEE

>member
-1 MWVGLS
+1 
-7 STVCARMMSVRRV
+7 
-20 PDLDTKE
+20 
-27 RDMATA
+27 MATVTEA
-33 VEDAVGSEF
+33 KIQSKF
-42 TVVGTRPVRHD
+42 KVVGTRPVRHD

-58 TGRAVYGADVQLPG
+58 TGRAVYGADIQLPG
-72 LAHGKILRSPHAH
+72 LLHGKILRSPHAH
-85 ARIESVHTARAEAHP
+85 ARIKSIDTEHASAHP
-100 GVLAVVTHADL
+100 GVMAVVTHSDL
-111 PWTEDRLMEV
+111 PWTDDRLMDV
-121 GEDQVMSLR
+121 GEDLVMSLR
-130 YLSTATLADGKVLH
+130 YLSTAVLADDKALH

-155 SAHAAEDALRLIEVE
+155 NPHAAEEALDLIEVE
-170 YEALPA
+170 YEVLPA
-176 VANVEDA
+176 VTNVEDA
-183 MKPGA
+183 MRPGA
-188 PVLHESITAPD
+188 PVLHGNITAPE
-199 GLGFKGESGSNVA
+199 GLGFEAESGSNVA
-212 GHSQQAMG
+212 GHSQQVLG
-220 DPDTGFA
+220 DADTAFA
-227 DADVVVEREF
+227 EADVVVEREF

-256 SQDDRLTIWN
+256 GQDGRLTIWN

-278 GRVLDKPV
+278 CRLLDVPV
-286 SDIKVVPLE
+286 SEVKVVPLE

-320 HPVKITMSRAEVL
+320 HPVKITMSRADVL
-333 EATGPTSGSYTRI
+333 EATGPTSGSYTKI
-346 KVGAT
+346 KVGANK
-351 RDGKLTAGTAFI
+351 DGKLIAGKALI

-376 GAALSMFSP
+376 GAATSMFSP
-385 YDIPNVRID
+385 YEIDNIHLD

-417 FAGESVIDEIA
+417 FAGEAVIDEIA
-428 EKLDMDPV
+428 EKLGIDPV
-436 ELRMKNS
+436 ELRLKN
-443 AKQGT
+443 AAREGT
-448 RMVNG
+448 RMANG
-453 VQHPRIGAFEM
+453 VMHPCIGAVEM
-464 MAAVRDHPHYAA
+464 MEAVHEHPHYGA
-476 PLEGENV
+476 PLADDHT

-498 ACVVA
+498 ACVIA
-503 NLQANGK
+503 NLQTNGK
-510 FSLIEGSVDIGGTR
+510 FSLVEGSVDIGGTR
-524 TAVSQQFAETLGIPV
+524 TAVSQQFAEVLGIPV
-539 EDIMPQIGDT
+539 EDVMPQIGDT

-565 KSGFAAYEAALDVRR
+565 KSGYAAYEAALDVKR
-580 QLIERAA
+580 QIIERAA
-587 RIWEA
+587 RIWETSV
-592 PAENIHYDRGE
+592 ENVQYDEGT
-603 LVHASDPELRMSYRE
+603 LSHVSDPELSMSYKE
-618 IAETAN
+618 VAETAN

-639 GAGRAYAAMIVD
+639 GAARAYAAMIVD
-651 VHVDPDT
+651 VRVDPDT
-658 GKTDILRCTAFQDA
+658 GKTDVLRCTAFQDA

-698 EEYNVA
+698 EEYNMA
-704 QDGRLNNT
+704 DDGHMNNT

-743 IRGVGE
+743 VRGVGE

-769 RLTALPMSPPS
+769 RMTDLPMSPP
-780 LAAALAASD
+780 AVAASLGLKEE

>member
-1 MWVGLS
+1 
-7 STVCARMMSVRRV
+7 
-20 PDLDTKE
+20 
-27 RDMATA
+27 MATVTEA
-33 VEDAVGSEF
+33 KIESKF
-42 TVVGTRPVRHD
+42 KVVGTRPVRHD

-58 TGRAVYGADVQLPG
+58 TGRAVYGADIQLPG
-72 LAHGKILRSPHAH
+72 LLHGKILRSPHAH
-85 ARIESVHTARAEAHP
+85 ARIKSIDTEHASAHP
-100 GVLAVVTHADL
+100 GVMAVVTHSDL
-111 PWTEDRLMEV
+111 PWTDDRLMDV
-121 GEDQVMSLR
+121 GEDLVMSLR
-130 YLSTATLADGKVLH
+130 YLSTAVLADDKALH

-155 SAHAAEDALRLIEVE
+155 NPHAAEEALDLIEVE
-170 YEALPA
+170 YEVLPA
-176 VANVEDA
+176 VTNVEDA
-183 MKPGA
+183 MRPGA
-188 PVLHESITAPD
+188 PILHGNITAPE
-199 GLGFKGESGSNVA
+199 GLGFEAESGSNVA
-212 GHSQQAMG
+212 GHSQQVLG
-220 DPDTGFA
+220 DADTAFA
-227 DADVVVEREF
+227 EADVVVEREF

-256 SQDDRLTIWN
+256 GQDGRLTIWN

-278 GRVLDKPV
+278 CRLLDVPV
-286 SDIKVVPLE
+286 SEVKVVPLE

-320 HPVKITMSRAEVL
+320 HPVKITMSRADVL
-333 EATGPTSGSYTRI
+333 EATGPTSGSYTKI
-346 KVGAT
+346 KVGANK
-351 RDGKLTAGTAFI
+351 DGKLIAGKALI

-376 GAALSMFSP
+376 GAATSMFSP
-385 YDIPNVRID
+385 YEIDNIHLD

-417 FAGESVIDEIA
+417 FAGEAVIDEIA
-428 EKLDMDPV
+428 EKLGIDPV
-436 ELRMKNS
+436 ELRLKN
-443 AKQGT
+443 AAREGT
-448 RMVNG
+448 RMANG
-453 VQHPRIGAFEM
+453 VMHPCIGAVEM
-464 MAAVRDHPHYAA
+464 MEAVHEHPHYGA
-476 PLEGENV
+476 PLADDHT

-498 ACVVA
+498 ACVIA
-503 NLQANGK
+503 NLQTNGK
-510 FSLIEGSVDIGGTR
+510 FSLVEGSVDIGGTR
-524 TAVSQQFAETLGIPV
+524 TAVSQQFAEVLGIPV
-539 EDIMPQIGDT
+539 EDVMPQIGDT

-565 KSGFAAYEAALDVRR
+565 KSGYAAYEAALDVKR
-580 QLIERAA
+580 QIVERAA
-587 RIWEA
+587 RIWETSV
-592 PAENIHYDRGE
+592 ENVQYDEGT
-603 LVHASDPELRMSYRE
+603 LSHVSDPELSMSYKE
-618 IAETAN
+618 VAETAN

-639 GAGRAYAAMIVD
+639 GAARAYAAMIVD
-651 VHVDPDT
+651 VRVDPDT
-658 GKTDILRCTAFQDA
+658 GKTDVLRCTAFQDA

-698 EEYNVA
+698 EEYNMA
-704 QDGRLNNT
+704 DDGHMNNT

-743 IRGVGE
+743 VRGVGE

-769 RLTALPMSPPS
+769 RMTDLPMSPP
-780 LAAALAASD
+780 AVAASLGLKEE

>member
-1 MWVGLS
+1 
-7 STVCARMMSVRRV
+7 
-20 PDLDTKE
+20 
-27 RDMATA
+27 MATVTEA
-33 VEDAVGSEF
+33 KVESKF
-42 TVVGTRPVRHD
+42 KVVGTRPVRHD

-58 TGRAVYGADVQLPG
+58 TGRAIYGADIQLPG
-72 LAHGKILRSPHAH
+72 LLHGKILRSPHAH
-85 ARIESVHTARAEAHP
+85 ARIKSIDTERASAHP
-100 GVLAVVTHADL
+100 GVLAVMTHADL
-111 PWTEDRLMEV
+111 PWTDDRLMEV

-130 YLSTATLADGKVLH
+130 YLSTAVLADEKALH

-155 SAHAAEDALRLIEVE
+155 NPHAAEEALDLIEVE
-170 YEALPA
+170 YEVLPA
-176 VANVEDA
+176 VTNVEDA

-188 PVLHESITAPD
+188 PVLHENITAPE
-199 GLGFKGESGSNVA
+199 GLGFEAQAGSNVA
-212 GHSQQAMG
+212 GHSQQVLG
-220 DPDTGFA
+220 DAEAAFA
-227 DADVVVEREF
+227 EADVVVEREF

-256 SQDDRLTIWN
+256 GQDGRLTIWN

-278 GRVLDKPV
+278 CRVLDVPV
-286 SDIKVVPLE
+286 SEVKVVPLE

-311 AALLSKKSG
+311 AALLSKKTG
-320 HPVKITMSRAEVL
+320 HPVKITMSRADVL
-333 EATGPTSGSYTRI
+333 EATGPTSGSYTKI

-351 RDGKLTAGTAFI
+351 KDGKLIAGKALI

-376 GAALSMFSP
+376 GAATSMFSP
-385 YDIPNVRID
+385 YEIDNIHLD

-410 PGAPIGA
+410 PGAPMGA

-428 EKLDMDPV
+428 EKLGIDPV
-436 ELRMKNS
+436 ELRLKN
-443 AKQGT
+443 AAREGT
-448 RMVNG
+448 RMANG
-453 VQHPRIGAFEM
+453 VAHPCIGAVEM
-464 MAAVRDHPHYAA
+464 MEAVYEHPHYNA
-476 PLEGENV
+476 PLADEHT

-498 ACVVA
+498 ACVIA
-503 NLQANGK
+503 NLQINGK
-510 FSLIEGSVDIGGTR
+510 FSLVEGSVDIGGTR
-524 TAVSQQFAETLGIPV
+524 TAVSQQFAEVLGIPV
-539 EDIMPQIGDT
+539 EDVMPQIGDT

-565 KSGFAAYEAALDVRR
+565 KSGYAAYEAAHDVKR

-587 RIWEA
+587 RVWETDV
-592 PAENIHYDRGE
+592 ENVRYDEGT
-603 LVHASDPELRMSYRE
+603 LSHASDPELSMSYKE
-618 IAETAN
+618 VAETAN

-639 GAGRAYAAMIVD
+639 GAARAYAAMIVD
-651 VHVDPDT
+651 VRVDPDT
-658 GKTDILRCTAFQDA
+658 GKTDVTRCTAFQDA

-698 EEYNVA
+698 EEYNMA
-704 QDGRLNNT
+704 EDGRMNNT

-734 VPNPNHPFG
+734 VPNPGHPFG

-769 RLTALPMSPPS
+769 RMTDLPMSPPVV
-780 LAAALAASD
+780 AASLGRNGQ

>member
-1 MWVGLS
+1 
-7 STVCARMMSVRRV
+7 
-20 PDLDTKE
+20 
-27 RDMATA
+27 MATVIEA
-33 VEDAVGSEF
+33 KVESKF
-42 TVVGTRPVRHD
+42 KVVGTRPVRHD

-58 TGRAVYGADVQLPG
+58 TGRAVYGADIQLPG
-72 LAHGKILRSPHAH
+72 LVHGKILRSPHAH
-85 ARIESVHTARAEAHP
+85 ARIKSIDTVRAAAHP

-111 PWTEDRLMEV
+111 PWTDDRLMEV

-130 YLSTATLADGKVLH
+130 YLSTAVLADDKALH

-155 SAHAAEDALRLIEVE
+155 NPHAAEEALDLIEVE
-170 YEALPA
+170 YEVLPS
-176 VANVEDA
+176 VTNVEDA
-183 MKPGA
+183 MRPGA
-188 PVLHESITAPD
+188 PVLHENITAPE
-199 GLGFKGESGSNVA
+199 GLGFEAESGSNVA
-212 GHSQQAMG
+212 GHAQQVLG
-220 DPDTGFA
+220 DAEAAFA
-227 DADVVVEREF
+227 EADVVVEREF

-256 SQDDRLTIWN
+256 GQDGRLTIWN

-278 GRVLDKPV
+278 CRVLDVPV
-286 SDIKVVPLE
+286 SEVKVVPLE

-311 AALLSKKSG
+311 AALLSKKTG
-320 HPVKITMSRAEVL
+320 HPVKITMSRADVL
-333 EATGPTSGSYTRI
+333 EATGPTSGSYTKI

-351 RDGKLTAGTAFI
+351 KDGKLIAGKALI

-376 GAALSMFSP
+376 GAATSMFSP
-385 YDIPNVRID
+385 YEIDNIHLD
-394 SYDVVDNMP
+394 SYDVVNNMP

-428 EKLDMDPV
+428 EKLGIDPV
-436 ELRMKNS
+436 ELRLKN
-443 AKQGT
+443 AAREGT
-448 RMVNG
+448 RMANG
-453 VQHPRIGAFEM
+453 VMHPCIGAVEM
-464 MAAVRDHPHYAA
+464 MEAVHEHPHYNE
-476 PLEGENV
+476 PLADEHT

-498 ACVVA
+498 ACVIA

-510 FSLIEGSVDIGGTR
+510 VSLVEGSVDIGGTR
-524 TAVSQQFAETLGIPV
+524 TAVSQQFAEVLGIPV
-539 EDIMPQIGDT
+539 EDVMPQIGDT

-565 KSGFAAYEAALDVRR
+565 KSGYAAYEAAHDVKR

-587 RIWEA
+587 RVWETDV
-592 PAENIHYDRGE
+592 ENVRYDDGT
-603 LVHASDPELRMSYRE
+603 LSHVSDPELSMSYKE
-618 IAETAN
+618 VAETAN

-639 GAGRAYAAMIVD
+639 GAARAYAAMIVD
-651 VHVDPDT
+651 VRVDPDT
-658 GKTDILRCTAFQDA
+658 GKTDVVRCTAFQDA

-698 EEYNVA
+698 EEYNMA
-704 QDGRLNNT
+704 EDGHMNNT

-734 VPNPNHPFG
+734 VPNPGHPFG

-769 RLTALPMSPPS
+769 RMTDLPMSPPAIAAS
-780 LAAALAASD
+780 LARNGG

>member
-1 MWVGLS
+1 
-7 STVCARMMSVRRV
+7 
-20 PDLDTKE
+20 
-27 RDMATA
+27 MATVTEA
-33 VEDAVGSEF
+33 KIQSKF
-42 TVVGTRPVRHD
+42 KVVGTRPVRHD

-58 TGRAVYGADVQLPG
+58 TGRAVYGADIQLPG
-72 LAHGKILRSPHAH
+72 LLHGKILRSPHAH
-85 ARIESVHTARAEAHP
+85 ARIKSIDTEHASAHP
-100 GVLAVVTHADL
+100 GVMAVVTHSDL
-111 PWTEDRLMEV
+111 PWTDDRLMDV
-121 GEDQVMSLR
+121 GEDLVMSLR
-130 YLSTATLADGKVLH
+130 YLSTAVLADDKALH

-155 SAHAAEDALRLIEVE
+155 NPHAAEEALDLIEVE
-170 YEALPA
+170 YEVLPA
-176 VANVEDA
+176 VTNVEDA
-183 MKPGA
+183 MRPGA
-188 PVLHESITAPD
+188 PILHGNITAPE
-199 GLGFKGESGSNVA
+199 GLGFEAESGSNVA
-212 GHSQQAMG
+212 GHSQQVLG
-220 DPDTGFA
+220 DADTAFA
-227 DADVVVEREF
+227 EADVVVEREF

-256 SQDDRLTIWN
+256 GQDGRLTIWN

-278 GRVLDKPV
+278 CRLLDVPV
-286 SDIKVVPLE
+286 SEVKVVPLE

-320 HPVKITMSRAEVL
+320 HPVKITMSRADVL
-333 EATGPTSGSYTRI
+333 EATGPTSGSYTKI
-346 KVGAT
+346 KVGANK
-351 RDGKLTAGTAFI
+351 DGKLIAGKALI

-376 GAALSMFSP
+376 GAATSMFSP
-385 YDIPNVRID
+385 YEIDNIHLD

-417 FAGESVIDEIA
+417 FAGEAVIDEIA
-428 EKLDMDPV
+428 EKLGIDPV
-436 ELRMKNS
+436 ELRLKN
-443 AKQGT
+443 AAREGT
-448 RMVNG
+448 RMANG
-453 VQHPRIGAFEM
+453 VMHPCIGAVEM
-464 MAAVRDHPHYAA
+464 MEAVHEHPHYGA
-476 PLEGENV
+476 PLADDHT

-498 ACVVA
+498 ACVIA
-503 NLQANGK
+503 NLQTNGK
-510 FSLIEGSVDIGGTR
+510 FSLVEGSVDIGGTR
-524 TAVSQQFAETLGIPV
+524 TAVSQQFAEVLGIPV
-539 EDIMPQIGDT
+539 EDVMPQIGDT

-565 KSGFAAYEAALDVRR
+565 KSGYAAYEAALDVKR

-587 RIWEA
+587 RIWETSV
-592 PAENIHYDRGE
+592 ENVQYDEGT
-603 LVHASDPELRMSYRE
+603 LSHVSDPELSMSYKE
-618 IAETAN
+618 VAETAN

-639 GAGRAYAAMIVD
+639 GAARAYAAMIVD
-651 VHVDPDT
+651 VRVDPDT
-658 GKTDILRCTAFQDA
+658 GKTDVLRCTAFQDA

-698 EEYNVA
+698 EEYNMA
-704 QDGRLNNT
+704 DDGHMNNT

-743 IRGVGE
+743 VRGVGE

-769 RLTALPMSPPS
+769 RMTDLPMSPP
-780 LAAALAASD
+780 AVAASLGLKEE